1 MVRFLIKRPV
11 AVCMVA
17 VACIV
22 LGAISY
28 STLPVSLL
36 PDIAI
41 PQITVQVTGNN
52 ISARELEN
60 TVVAPLRRRL
70 QQVSRLEDITSET
83 RNGTGIIRLS
93 FAYGVDTDLAS
104 IEVNEKID
112 AAMGSLPREIS
123 RPKVIKASATDIPVF
138 YLHLTEKEHGDNFQQ
153 MCVLARQVIQRRIE
167 QLPQVAIADVTGIPE
182 QQLLL
187 SPIDDK
193 MVLWNLSINDLEQ
206 ALHTANVNPG
216 SLTIR
221 NGYNIYTI
229 NMGTPLRTPEEIG
242 AIYLKKGD
250 RLLQLR
256 DVCDISITS
265 APEEGMSTYR
275 GKRAVTFA
283 IIKQTDENMDDLKK
297 ELYTSI
303 RHFEEQYPQIQF
315 TVSRNQTELLDYT
328 ISNLQ
333 ENLILGF
340 LLIFVVV
347 FLFMR
352 NVRSPLIIG
361 ISMISAVIITFI
373 FFVLCK
379 VSLNIISLSGLI
391 MAVGMMIDNSI
402 IVTENITQY
411 REQGYTLAD
420 ACVKGTHEM
429 ITPMLSSTLTT
440 IAVFIPLIFISGIA
454 GALFFDEAFSVSVG
468 LLTSYLVSILLLP
481 TIYYQIERF
490 RPRGTKL
497 KNSETHKL
505 KNLKTQ
511 KLKKYSL
518 TSLYDRGVDWT
529 FRHKAFCITGL
540 AVSIVLC
547 ILGFQWIDKERMPAI
562 DRHELIARIAW
573 NEPIHTDENLRR
585 IDCLQQSL
593 DTMAVEYSAYIGQQD
608 YLIDKSEP
616 LEQTEAEIYI
626 DAGTPERLAAI
637 ESHIKEYMALQYP
650 EAELTISPEETIFER
665 LFTTADPPVK
675 AHLYAVDKRVSD
687 DILAIR
693 AMEQTVMHTTGI
705 PTTPTP
711 AQLQTTLLV
720 HRDRLL
726 LYDVSYTELQRTLH
740 TAFRSN
746 HVSTL
751 RSFQEYLPIVIGQ
764 ESKEVDKLLQELAV
778 ASQATDDAGN
788 RLMIPLS
795 ALATSVQTET
805 PVSIVAGKDGE
816 YIPLIYTTAPYPEQ
830 LVSDVRYAVDT
841 DKRWRVGFSGT
852 YFSNA
857 EMMRELLVV
866 LAVSIL
872 LMYFILCAQF
882 ESFTLP
888 LIVLLEIP
896 IDTAFALLL
905 LMACGHTLNL
915 MSAIGIITTC
925 GVIIN
930 DSILKLDAIGELRRA
945 GMPMMEAVHTA
956 GRRRLRPI
964 IMTSLTTIL
973 AMAPLL
979 FAHDMGSE
987 LQKPL
992 AIAMIGTMGIGTLV
1006 SLFFIP
1012 LIYVMVSKKDQQPL

>member
-1 MVRFLIKRPV
+1 MVKFLIKRPV

-17 VACIV
+17 VACLV
-22 LGAISY
+22 LGVLSY
-28 STLPVSLL
+28 TSLPISLL

-52 ISARELEN
+52 TSARELEN

-83 RNGTGIIRLS
+83 RNGMGVIRLS

-112 AAMGSLPREIS
+112 ATMGSLPRDIS

-138 YLHLTEKEHGDNFQQ
+138 YLHLTEKEYSDNFQQ
-153 MCVLARQVIQRRIE
+153 LCILARQVIQRRIE

-187 SPIDDK
+187 SPIDKK
-193 MVLWNLSINDLEQ
+193 MALWGLSINDLEQ
-206 ALHTANVNPG
+206 ALDAANVNPS

-229 NMGTPLRTPEEIG
+229 NMGTALRTPEEIG
-242 AIYLKKGD
+242 AIYLKKDD

-256 DVCDISITS
+256 DVCDVSITS

-283 IIKQTDENMDDLKK
+283 IIKQTDENMDALKE
-297 ELYTSI
+297 ELYASI
-303 RHFEEQYPQIQF
+303 RYFEQQYPQIEF
-315 TVSRNQTELLDYT
+315 NISRNQTELLDYT

-373 FFVLCK
+373 FFAVCK

-411 REQGYTLAD
+411 REQGHTLVD
-420 ACVKGTHEM
+420 ACIKGTHEM

-454 GALFFDEAFSVSVG
+454 GALFFDEAFSVSAG
-468 LLTSYLVSILLLP
+468 LMVSYMVSILLLP
-481 TIYYQIERF
+481 VIYYLIERF
-490 RPRGTKL
+490 RPQEVHLITTEGQPSSR
-497 KNSETHKL
+497 
-505 KNLKTQ
+505 
-511 KLKKYSL
+511 YSL
-518 TSLYDRGVDWT
+518 IALYDRGVDWT
-529 FRHKAFCITGL
+529 FRHKTLCLAGL
-540 AVSIVLC
+540 AISIVLC
-547 ILGFQWIDKERMPAI
+547 VLGFRLIDKERMPAI

-585 IDCLQQSL
+585 IDCLQQAL
-593 DTMAVEYSAYIGQQD
+593 DTMVVEYSAYIGQQD

-626 DAGTPERLAAI
+626 DAGTPDRLVAVEQQI
-637 ESHIKEYMALQYP
+637 TEYMNLWYP
-650 EAELTISPEETIFER
+650 KAKLTLSPEETIFER
-665 LFTTADPPVK
+665 LFTTAEPPIK
-675 AHLYAVDKRVSD
+675 AHLYAVDKSLSD
-687 DILAIR
+687 DVLAIR
-693 AMEQTVMHTTGI
+693 TMEQAVAHTTGI

-711 AQLQTTLLV
+711 AQQQTTLLV

-726 LYDVSYTELQRTLH
+726 LYNVSYAELQRTLH

-746 HVSTL
+746 HANTL
-751 RSFQEYLPIVIGQ
+751 RSFQEYLPIVIGR
-764 ESKEVDKLLQELAV
+764 ETKDVDRLLQELAV
-778 ASQATDDAGN
+778 ESQSVDDNGN
-788 RLMIPLS
+788 HPMIPLS

-816 YIPLIYTTAPYPEQ
+816 YIPLVYTTAPYPEQ
-830 LVSDVRYAVDT
+830 LVSDVRRAVDT

-872 LMYFILCAQF
+872 LMYFILSAQF

-905 LMACGHTLNL
+905 LMVCGHTLNL

-1012 LIYVMVSKKDQQPL
+1012 LVYVMVSKKDN

>member
-1 MVRFLIKRPV
+1 MVKFLIKRPV
-11 AVCMVA
+11 AVYMVA
-17 VACIV
+17 VACLV
-22 LGAISY
+22 LGVLSY
-28 STLPVSLL
+28 TSLPISLL

-52 ISARELEN
+52 TSARELEN

-83 RNGTGIIRLS
+83 RNGMGVIRLS

-112 AAMGSLPREIS
+112 ATMGSLPRDIS
-123 RPKVIKASATDIPVF
+123 RPKVIKANATDIPVF
-138 YLHLTEKEHGDNFQQ
+138 YLHLTEKEYSDNFQQ
-153 MCVLARQVIQRRIE
+153 LCILARQVIQRRIE

-187 SPIDDK
+187 SPIDKK
-193 MVLWNLSINDLEQ
+193 MSLWGLSINDLEQ
-206 ALHTANVNPG
+206 ALDAANVNPS

-229 NMGTPLRTPEEIG
+229 NMGTALRTPEEIG

-250 RLLQLR
+250 RLLQFR
-256 DVCDISITS
+256 DVCDVSITS

-283 IIKQTDENMDDLKK
+283 IIKQTDENMDALKE
-297 ELYTSI
+297 ELYASI
-303 RHFEEQYPQIQF
+303 RYFEQQYPQIEF
-315 TVSRNQTELLDYT
+315 NISRNQTELLDYT

-373 FFVLCK
+373 FFAVCK

-411 REQGYTLAD
+411 REQGHTLVD

-454 GALFFDEAFSVSVG
+454 GALFFDEAFSVSAG
-468 LLTSYLVSILLLP
+468 LMVSYMVSILLLP
-481 TIYYQIERF
+481 VIYYLIERF
-490 RPRGTKL
+490 RPQEVHLITTEGQPSSR
-497 KNSETHKL
+497 
-505 KNLKTQ
+505 
-511 KLKKYSL
+511 YSL
-518 TSLYDRGVDWT
+518 IALYDRGVDWT
-529 FRHKAFCITGL
+529 FRHKTLCLAGL
-540 AVSIVLC
+540 AISIVLC
-547 ILGFQWIDKERMPAI
+547 VLGFRLIDKERMPAI

-585 IDCLQQSL
+585 IDCLQQAL
-593 DTMAVEYSAYIGQQD
+593 DTMVVEYSAYIGQQD

-626 DAGTPERLAAI
+626 DAGTPDRLVAVEQQI
-637 ESHIKEYMALQYP
+637 TEYMNLRYP
-650 EAELTISPEETIFER
+650 KAKLTLSPEETIFER
-665 LFTTADPPVK
+665 LFTTAEPPIK
-675 AHLYAVDKRVSD
+675 AHLYAVDKSLSD
-687 DILAIR
+687 DVLAIR
-693 AMEQTVMHTTGI
+693 TMEQAVAHTTGI

-711 AQLQTTLLV
+711 AQQQTTLLV

-726 LYDVSYTELQRTLH
+726 LYNVSYAELQRTLH

-746 HVSTL
+746 HANTL

-764 ESKEVDKLLQELAV
+764 ETKDVDRLLQELAV
-778 ASQATDDAGN
+778 ESQSVDDNGN
-788 RLMIPLS
+788 HPMIPLS

-816 YIPLIYTTAPYPEQ
+816 YIPLVYTTAPYPEQ
-830 LVSDVRYAVDT
+830 LVSDVRRAVDT

-872 LMYFILCAQF
+872 LMYFILSAQF

-945 GMPMMEAVHTA
+945 GMPMMEAVYTA

-1012 LIYVMVSKKDQQPL
+1012 LVYVMVSKKDN

>member
-1 MVRFLIKRPV
+1 MVKFLIKRPV

-17 VACIV
+17 VACLV
-22 LGAISY
+22 LGVLSY
-28 STLPVSLL
+28 TSLPISLL

-52 ISARELEN
+52 TSARELEN

-83 RNGTGIIRLS
+83 RNGMGVIRLS

-112 AAMGSLPREIS
+112 ATMGSLPRDIS

-138 YLHLTEKEHGDNFQQ
+138 YLHLTEKEYSDNFQQ
-153 MCVLARQVIQRRIE
+153 LCILARQVIQRRIE

-187 SPIDDK
+187 SPIDKK
-193 MVLWNLSINDLEQ
+193 MALWGLSINDLEQ
-206 ALHTANVNPG
+206 ALDAANVNPS

-229 NMGTPLRTPEEIG
+229 NMGTALRTPEEIG

-256 DVCDISITS
+256 DVCDVSITS

-283 IIKQTDENMDDLKK
+283 IIKQTDENMDALKE
-297 ELYTSI
+297 ELYASI
-303 RHFEEQYPQIQF
+303 RYFEQQYPQIEF
-315 TVSRNQTELLDYT
+315 NISRNQTELLDYT

-373 FFVLCK
+373 FFAVCK

-411 REQGYTLAD
+411 REQGHTLVD
-420 ACVKGTHEM
+420 ACIKGTHEM

-454 GALFFDEAFSVSVG
+454 GALFFDEAFSVSAG
-468 LLTSYLVSILLLP
+468 LMVSYMVSILLLP
-481 TIYYQIERF
+481 VIYYLIERF
-490 RPRGTKL
+490 RPQEVHLITTEGQPSSR
-497 KNSETHKL
+497 
-505 KNLKTQ
+505 
-511 KLKKYSL
+511 YSL
-518 TSLYDRGVDWT
+518 IALYDRGVDWT
-529 FRHKAFCITGL
+529 FRHKTLCLAGL
-540 AVSIVLC
+540 AISIVLC
-547 ILGFQWIDKERMPAI
+547 VLGFRLIDKERMPAI

-585 IDCLQQSL
+585 IDCLQQAL
-593 DTMAVEYSAYIGQQD
+593 DTMVVEYSAYIGQQD

-626 DAGTPERLAAI
+626 DAGTPDRLVAVEQQI
-637 ESHIKEYMALQYP
+637 TEYMNLWYP
-650 EAELTISPEETIFER
+650 KAKLTLSPEETIFER
-665 LFTTADPPVK
+665 LFTTAEPPIK
-675 AHLYAVDKRVSD
+675 AHLYAVDKSLSD
-687 DILAIR
+687 DVFAIR
-693 AMEQTVMHTTGI
+693 TMEQAVAHTTGI

-711 AQLQTTLLV
+711 AQQQTTLLV

-726 LYDVSYTELQRTLH
+726 LYNVSYAELQRTLH

-746 HVSTL
+746 HANTL
-751 RSFQEYLPIVIGQ
+751 RSFQEYLPIVIGR
-764 ESKEVDKLLQELAV
+764 ETKDVDRLLQELAV
-778 ASQATDDAGN
+778 ESQSVDDNGN
-788 RLMIPLS
+788 HPMIPLS

-816 YIPLIYTTAPYPEQ
+816 YIPLVYTTAPYPEQ
-830 LVSDVRYAVDT
+830 LVSDVRRAVDT

-872 LMYFILCAQF
+872 LMYFILSAQF

-1012 LIYVMVSKKDQQPL
+1012 LVYVMVSKKDN

>member
-1 MVRFLIKRPV
+1 MVKFLIKRPV

-17 VACIV
+17 VACLV
-22 LGAISY
+22 LGVLSY
-28 STLPVSLL
+28 TSLPISLL

-52 ISARELEN
+52 TSARELEN

-83 RNGTGIIRLS
+83 RNGMGVIRLS

-112 AAMGSLPREIS
+112 ATMGSLPRDIS

-138 YLHLTEKEHGDNFQQ
+138 YLHLTEKEYSDNFQQ
-153 MCVLARQVIQRRIE
+153 LCILARQVIQRRIE

-187 SPIDDK
+187 SPIDEK
-193 MVLWNLSINDLEQ
+193 MVLWGLSINDLEQ
-206 ALHTANVNPG
+206 ALDAANVNPS

-229 NMGTPLRTPEEIG
+229 NMGTALRTPEEIG

-256 DVCDISITS
+256 DVCDVSITS
-265 APEEGMSTYR
+265 VPEEGMSTYR

-283 IIKQTDENMDDLKK
+283 IIKQTDENMDALKE
-297 ELYTSI
+297 ELYASI
-303 RHFEEQYPQIQF
+303 RYFEQQYPQIEF
-315 TVSRNQTELLDYT
+315 NISRNQTELLDYT

-373 FFVLCK
+373 FFAVCK

-411 REQGYTLAD
+411 REQGHTLVD
-420 ACVKGTHEM
+420 ACIKGTHEM

-454 GALFFDEAFSVSVG
+454 GALFFDEAFSVSAG
-468 LLTSYLVSILLLP
+468 LMVSYMVSILLLP
-481 TIYYQIERF
+481 VIYYLIERF
-490 RPRGTKL
+490 RPQEVHLITTEGQPSSR
-497 KNSETHKL
+497 
-505 KNLKTQ
+505 
-511 KLKKYSL
+511 YSL
-518 TSLYDRGVDWT
+518 IALYDRGVDWT
-529 FRHKAFCITGL
+529 FRHKTLCLAGL
-540 AVSIVLC
+540 AISIVLC
-547 ILGFQWIDKERMPAI
+547 VLGFRLIDKERMPAI

-585 IDCLQQSL
+585 IDCLQQAL
-593 DTMAVEYSAYIGQQD
+593 DTMVVEYSAYIGQQD

-626 DAGTPERLAAI
+626 DAGTPDRLVAVEQQI
-637 ESHIKEYMALQYP
+637 TEYMNLRYP
-650 EAELTISPEETIFER
+650 KAKLTLSPEETIFER
-665 LFTTADPPVK
+665 LFTTAEPPIK
-675 AHLYAVDKRVSD
+675 AHLHAVDKSLSD
-687 DILAIR
+687 DVLAIR
-693 AMEQTVMHTTGI
+693 TMEQAVAHTTGI

-711 AQLQTTLLV
+711 AQQQTTLLV

-726 LYDVSYTELQRTLH
+726 LYNVSYAELQRTLH

-746 HVSTL
+746 HANTL
-751 RSFQEYLPIVIGQ
+751 RSFQEYLPIVIGR
-764 ESKEVDKLLQELAV
+764 ETKDVDRLLRELAV
-778 ASQATDDAGN
+778 ESQSVDDNGN
-788 RLMIPLS
+788 HPMIPLS

-816 YIPLIYTTAPYPEQ
+816 YIPLVYTTAPYPEQ
-830 LVSDVRYAVDT
+830 LVSDVRRAVDT

-872 LMYFILCAQF
+872 LMYFILSAQF

-1012 LIYVMVSKKDQQPL
+1012 LVYVMVSKKDN

>member
-1 MVRFLIKRPV
+1 MVKFLIKRPV

-17 VACIV
+17 VACLV
-22 LGAISY
+22 LGVLSY
-28 STLPVSLL
+28 TSLPISLL

-52 ISARELEN
+52 TSARELEN

-83 RNGTGIIRLS
+83 RNGMGIIRLS

-112 AAMGSLPREIS
+112 ATMGSLPRDIS

-138 YLHLTEKEHGDNFQQ
+138 YLHLTEKEYSDNFQQ
-153 MCVLARQVIQRRIE
+153 LCILARQVIQRRIE

-187 SPIDDK
+187 SPIDEK
-193 MVLWNLSINDLEQ
+193 MALWGLSINDLEQ
-206 ALHTANVNPG
+206 ALDAANVNPS

-229 NMGTPLRTPEEIG
+229 NMGTALRTPEEIG

-256 DVCDISITS
+256 DVCDVSITS

-283 IIKQTDENMDDLKK
+283 IIKQTDENMDALKE
-297 ELYTSI
+297 ELYASI
-303 RHFEEQYPQIQF
+303 RYFEQQYPQIVF
-315 TVSRNQTELLDYT
+315 NISRNQTELLDYT

-373 FFVLCK
+373 FFAVCK

-411 REQGYTLAD
+411 REQGHTLVD

-454 GALFFDEAFSVSVG
+454 GALFFDEAFSVSAG
-468 LLTSYLVSILLLP
+468 LMVSYMVSILLLP
-481 TIYYQIERF
+481 VIYYLIERF
-490 RPRGTKL
+490 RPQEVHLITTEEQPSSR
-497 KNSETHKL
+497 
-505 KNLKTQ
+505 
-511 KLKKYSL
+511 YSL
-518 TSLYDRGVDWT
+518 IALYDRGIDWS
-529 FRHKAFCITGL
+529 FRHKTLCLAGL
-540 AVSIVLC
+540 AISIVLC
-547 ILGFQWIDKERMPAI
+547 VLGFRLIDKERMPAI

-585 IDCLQQSL
+585 IDCLQQTL
-593 DTMAVEYSAYIGQQD
+593 DTMVVEYSAYIGQQD

-626 DAGTPERLAAI
+626 DAGTPDRLVAVEQQI
-637 ESHIKEYMALQYP
+637 TEYMNLRYP
-650 EAELTISPEETIFER
+650 KAKLTLSPEETIFER
-665 LFTTADPPVK
+665 LFTTAEPPIK
-675 AHLYAVDKRVSD
+675 AHLYAVDKSLSD
-687 DILAIR
+687 DVLAIR
-693 AMEQTVMHTTGI
+693 TMEQAVAHTTGTS
-705 PTTPTP
+705 TTPTP
-711 AQLQTTLLV
+711 AQQQTTLLV

-726 LYDVSYTELQRTLH
+726 LYNVSYAELQRTLH

-746 HVSTL
+746 HASTL
-751 RSFQEYLPIVIGQ
+751 RSFQEYLPIVIGR
-764 ESKEVDKLLQELAV
+764 ETKDVDRLLQELAV
-778 ASQATDDAGN
+778 ESQSVDDNGN
-788 RLMIPLS
+788 HPMIPLS

-816 YIPLIYTTAPYPEQ
+816 YIPLVYTTAPYPEQ
-830 LVSDVRYAVDT
+830 LVSDVRRAVDT

-872 LMYFILCAQF
+872 LMYFILSAQF

-1012 LIYVMVSKKDQQPL
+1012 LVYVMVSKKDN

>member
-1 MVRFLIKRPV
+1 MVKFLIKRPV

-17 VACIV
+17 VACLV
-22 LGAISY
+22 LGVLSY
-28 STLPVSLL
+28 TSLPISLL

-41 PQITVQVTGNN
+41 PQITVQVIGNN
-52 ISARELEN
+52 TSARELEN

-83 RNGTGIIRLS
+83 RNGMGVIRLS

-112 AAMGSLPREIS
+112 ATMGSLPRDIS

-138 YLHLTEKEHGDNFQQ
+138 YLHLTEKEYSDNFQQ
-153 MCVLARQVIQRRIE
+153 LCILARQVIQRRIE

-187 SPIDDK
+187 SPIDKK
-193 MVLWNLSINDLEQ
+193 MALWGLSINDLEQ
-206 ALHTANVNPG
+206 ALDAANVNPS

-229 NMGTPLRTPEEIG
+229 NMGTALRTPEEIG

-256 DVCDISITS
+256 DVCDVSITS

-283 IIKQTDENMDDLKK
+283 IIKQTDENMDALKE
-297 ELYTSI
+297 ELYASI
-303 RHFEEQYPQIQF
+303 RYFEQQYPQIEF
-315 TVSRNQTELLDYT
+315 NISRNQTELLDYT

-373 FFVLCK
+373 FFAVCK

-411 REQGYTLAD
+411 REQGHTLVD
-420 ACVKGTHEM
+420 ACIKGTHEM

-454 GALFFDEAFSVSVG
+454 GALFFDEAFSVSAG
-468 LLTSYLVSILLLP
+468 LMVSYMVSILLLP
-481 TIYYQIERF
+481 VIYYLIERF
-490 RPRGTKL
+490 RPQEVHLITTEGQPSSR
-497 KNSETHKL
+497 
-505 KNLKTQ
+505 
-511 KLKKYSL
+511 YSL
-518 TSLYDRGVDWT
+518 IALYDRGVDWT
-529 FRHKAFCITGL
+529 FRHKTLCLAGL
-540 AVSIVLC
+540 AISIVLC
-547 ILGFQWIDKERMPAI
+547 VLGFRLIDKERMPAI

-585 IDCLQQSL
+585 IDCLQQAL
-593 DTMAVEYSAYIGQQD
+593 DTMVVEYSAYIGQQD

-626 DAGTPERLAAI
+626 DAGTPDRLVAVEQQI
-637 ESHIKEYMALQYP
+637 TEYMNLRYP
-650 EAELTISPEETIFER
+650 KAKLTLSPEETIFER
-665 LFTTADPPVK
+665 LFTTAEPPIK
-675 AHLYAVDKRVSD
+675 AHLYAVDKSLSD
-687 DILAIR
+687 DVFAIR
-693 AMEQTVMHTTGI
+693 TMEQAVAHTTGI

-711 AQLQTTLLV
+711 AQQQTTLLV

-726 LYDVSYTELQRTLH
+726 LYNVSYAELQRTLH

-746 HVSTL
+746 HANTL
-751 RSFQEYLPIVIGQ
+751 RSFQEYLPIVIGR
-764 ESKEVDKLLQELAV
+764 ETKDVDRLLQELAV
-778 ASQATDDAGN
+778 ESQSVDDNGN
-788 RLMIPLS
+788 HPMILLS

-816 YIPLIYTTAPYPEQ
+816 YIPLVYTTAPYPEQ
-830 LVSDVRYAVDT
+830 LVSDVRRAVDT

-872 LMYFILCAQF
+872 LMYFILSAQF

-1012 LIYVMVSKKDQQPL
+1012 LVYVMVSKKDN

>member
-1 MVRFLIKRPV
+1 MVKFLIKRPV

-17 VACIV
+17 VACLV
-22 LGAISY
+22 LGVLSY
-28 STLPVSLL
+28 TSLPISLL

-52 ISARELEN
+52 TSARELEN

-83 RNGTGIIRLS
+83 RNGMGVIRLS

-112 AAMGSLPREIS
+112 ATMGSLPRDIS

-138 YLHLTEKEHGDNFQQ
+138 YLHLTEKEYSDNFQQ
-153 MCVLARQVIQRRIE
+153 LCILARQVIQRRIE

-187 SPIDDK
+187 SPIDEK
-193 MVLWNLSINDLEQ
+193 MTLWGLSINDLEQ
-206 ALHTANVNPG
+206 ALDAANVNPS

-229 NMGTPLRTPEEIG
+229 NMGTALHTPEEIG

-256 DVCDISITS
+256 DVCDVSITS

-283 IIKQTDENMDDLKK
+283 IIKQTDENMDALKE
-297 ELYTSI
+297 ELYASI
-303 RHFEEQYPQIQF
+303 RYFEQQYPQIVF
-315 TVSRNQTELLDYT
+315 NISRNQTELLDYT

-454 GALFFDEAFSVSVG
+454 GALFFDEAFSVSAG
-468 LLTSYLVSILLLP
+468 LMVSYMVSILLLP
-481 TIYYQIERF
+481 VIYYLIERF
-490 RPRGTKL
+490 RPQEVHLITTEEQPSSR
-497 KNSETHKL
+497 
-505 KNLKTQ
+505 
-511 KLKKYSL
+511 YSL
-518 TSLYDRGVDWT
+518 IALYDRGIDWT
-529 FRHKAFCITGL
+529 FRNKTLCLAGL
-540 AVSIVLC
+540 AISIVLC
-547 ILGFQWIDKERMPAI
+547 VLGFRLIDKERMPAI

-585 IDCLQQSL
+585 IDCLQQAL
-593 DTMAVEYSAYIGQQD
+593 DTMVVEYSAYIGQQD

-626 DAGTPERLAAI
+626 DAGTPDRLVAVEQQI
-637 ESHIKEYMALQYP
+637 TEYMNLRYP
-650 EAELTISPEETIFER
+650 KAKLTLSPEETIFER
-665 LFTTADPPVK
+665 LFTTAEPPIK
-675 AHLYAVDKRVSD
+675 AHLYAVDKSLSD
-687 DILAIR
+687 DVLAIR
-693 AMEQTVMHTTGI
+693 TMAQAVAHTTGT

-711 AQLQTTLLV
+711 AQQQTTLLV

-726 LYDVSYTELQRTLH
+726 LYNVSYAELQRTLH

-746 HVSTL
+746 HANTL
-751 RSFQEYLPIVIGQ
+751 RSFQEYLPIVIGR
-764 ESKEVDKLLQELAV
+764 EANDVDRLLQELAV
-778 ASQATDDAGN
+778 ESQSVDDNGN
-788 RLMIPLS
+788 HPMIPLS

-805 PVSIVAGKDGE
+805 PISIVAGKDGE
-816 YIPLIYTTAPYPEQ
+816 YIPLVYTTAPYPEQ
-830 LVSDVRYAVDT
+830 LVSDVRRAVDT

-872 LMYFILCAQF
+872 LMYFILSAQF

-1012 LIYVMVSKKDQQPL
+1012 LVYVMVSKKDN

>member
-1 MVRFLIKRPV
+1 MVKFLIKRPV

-52 ISARELEN
+52 VSARELEN
-60 TVVAPLRRRL
+60 TVVAPLRRQL
-70 QQVSRLEDITSET
+70 QQVSHLEDITSET

-93 FAYGVDTDLAS
+93 LAYGVDTDLAS

-153 MCVLARQVIQRRIE
+153 LCVLARQVIQRRIE

-187 SPIDDK
+187 SPIDEA

-206 ALHTANVNPG
+206 ALTTANVSPG

-221 NGYNIYTI
+221 NGYNIYSI
-229 NMGTPLRTPEEIG
+229 NIGTPLRTPEDIG
-242 AIYLKKGD
+242 AIYVKKGD

-256 DVCDISITS
+256 DVCDIRITP

-283 IIKQTDENMDDLKK
+283 IIKQTDENMDDLKE

-361 ISMISAVIITFI
+361 ISMIAAVIITFI
-373 FFVLCK
+373 FFALCK

-420 ACVKGTHEM
+420 ACIKGTHEM

-440 IAVFIPLIFISGIA
+440 IAVFIPLIFISGIG

-468 LLTSYLVSILLLP
+468 LLVSYLVSILLLP
-481 TIYYQIERF
+481 TIYYQIERY
-490 RPRGTKL
+490 RPSGTKL
-497 KNSETHKL
+497 KNSG
-505 KNLKTQ
+505 TQ

-529 FRHKAFCITGL
+529 FRHKAFCIAGL
-540 AVSIVLC
+540 VVSIILC

-585 IDCLQQSL
+585 IDRLQQFL

-608 YLIDKSEP
+608 YLIDKNEP

-626 DAGTPERLAAI
+626 DAGTSERLATI
-637 ESHIKEYMALQYP
+637 ERHIKEYMALQYP
-650 EAELTISPEETIFER
+650 ETELTISPEETIFER

-675 AHLYAVDKRVSD
+675 AHLYAVDKHVSD
-687 DILAIR
+687 DVLAIR
-693 AMEQTVMHTTGI
+693 TMEQTVKHSTGI

-711 AQLQTTLLV
+711 AQRQTTLLV

-740 TAFRSN
+740 TAFRSY
-746 HVSTL
+746 HASTL

-764 ESKEVDKLLQELAV
+764 ESKEVDQLLQELAV

-788 RLMIPLS
+788 HLMIPLS
-795 ALATSVQTET
+795 TLTTSVQTET

-830 LVSDVRYAVDT
+830 LVRDVRRAVDT

-857 EMMRELLVV
+857 EMMHELLVV
-866 LAVSIL
+866 LAISIL

-1012 LIYVMVSKKDQQPL
+1012 LIYVMVSKKDQ

>member
-1 MVRFLIKRPV
+1 MVKFLIKRPV

-17 VACIV
+17 VACLV
-22 LGAISY
+22 LGVLSY
-28 STLPVSLL
+28 TSLPISLL

-41 PQITVQVTGNN
+41 PQITVQVTSNN
-52 ISARELEN
+52 TSARELEN

-83 RNGTGIIRLS
+83 RNGMGVIRLS

-112 AAMGSLPREIS
+112 ATMGSLPRDIS

-138 YLHLTEKEHGDNFQQ
+138 YLHLTEKEYSDNFQQ
-153 MCVLARQVIQRRIE
+153 LCILARQVIQRRIE

-187 SPIDDK
+187 SPIDKK
-193 MVLWNLSINDLEQ
+193 MALWGLSINDLEQ
-206 ALHTANVNPG
+206 ALDAANVNPS

-229 NMGTPLRTPEEIG
+229 NMGTALRTPEEIG

-256 DVCDISITS
+256 DVCDVSITS

-283 IIKQTDENMDDLKK
+283 IIKQTDENMDALKE
-297 ELYTSI
+297 ELYASI
-303 RHFEEQYPQIQF
+303 RYFEQQYPQIEF
-315 TVSRNQTELLDYT
+315 NISRNQTELLDYT

-373 FFVLCK
+373 FFAVCK

-411 REQGYTLAD
+411 REQGHTLVD
-420 ACVKGTHEM
+420 ACIKGTHEM

-454 GALFFDEAFSVSVG
+454 GALFFDEAFSVSAG
-468 LLTSYLVSILLLP
+468 LMVSYMVSILLLP
-481 TIYYQIERF
+481 VIYYLIERF
-490 RPRGTKL
+490 RPQEVHLITTEGQPSSR
-497 KNSETHKL
+497 
-505 KNLKTQ
+505 
-511 KLKKYSL
+511 YSL
-518 TSLYDRGVDWT
+518 IALYDRGVDWT
-529 FRHKAFCITGL
+529 FRHKTLCLAGL
-540 AVSIVLC
+540 AISIVLC
-547 ILGFQWIDKERMPAI
+547 VLGFRLIDKERMPAI

-585 IDCLQQSL
+585 IDCLQQAL
-593 DTMAVEYSAYIGQQD
+593 DTMVVEYSAYIGQQD

-626 DAGTPERLAAI
+626 DAGTPDRLVAVEQQI
-637 ESHIKEYMALQYP
+637 TEYMNLWYP
-650 EAELTISPEETIFER
+650 KAKLTLSPEETIFER
-665 LFTTADPPVK
+665 LFTTAEPPIK
-675 AHLYAVDKRVSD
+675 AHLYAVDKSLSD
-687 DILAIR
+687 DVLAIR
-693 AMEQTVMHTTGI
+693 TMEQAVAHTTGI

-711 AQLQTTLLV
+711 AQQQTTLLV

-726 LYDVSYTELQRTLH
+726 LYNVSYAELQRTLH

-746 HVSTL
+746 HANTL
-751 RSFQEYLPIVIGQ
+751 RSFQEYLPIVIGR
-764 ESKEVDKLLQELAV
+764 ETKDVDRLLQELAV
-778 ASQATDDAGN
+778 ESQSVDDNGN
-788 RLMIPLS
+788 HPMILLS

-816 YIPLIYTTAPYPEQ
+816 YIPLVYTTAPYPEQ
-830 LVSDVRYAVDT
+830 LVSDVRRAVDT

-872 LMYFILCAQF
+872 LMYFILSAQF

-1012 LIYVMVSKKDQQPL
+1012 LVYVMVSKKDN

>member
-1 MVRFLIKRPV
+1 MVKFLIKRPV

-17 VACIV
+17 VACLV
-22 LGAISY
+22 LGVLSY
-28 STLPVSLL
+28 TSLPISLL

-52 ISARELEN
+52 TSARELEN

-83 RNGTGIIRLS
+83 RNGMGVIRLS

-112 AAMGSLPREIS
+112 ATMGSLPRDIS

-138 YLHLTEKEHGDNFQQ
+138 YLHLTEKEYSDNFQQ
-153 MCVLARQVIQRRIE
+153 LCILARQVIQRRIE

-187 SPIDDK
+187 SPIDKK
-193 MVLWNLSINDLEQ
+193 MALWGLSINDLEQ
-206 ALHTANVNPG
+206 ALDAANVNPS

-229 NMGTPLRTPEEIG
+229 NMGTALRTPEEIG

-256 DVCDISITS
+256 DVCDVSITS

-283 IIKQTDENMDDLKK
+283 IIKQTDENMDALKE
-297 ELYTSI
+297 ELYASI
-303 RHFEEQYPQIQF
+303 RYFEQQYPQIEF
-315 TVSRNQTELLDYT
+315 NISRNQTELLDYT

-373 FFVLCK
+373 FFAVCK

-411 REQGYTLAD
+411 REQGHTLVD
-420 ACVKGTHEM
+420 ACIKGTHEM

-454 GALFFDEAFSVSVG
+454 GALFFDEAFSVSAG
-468 LLTSYLVSILLLP
+468 LMVSYMVSILLLP
-481 TIYYQIERF
+481 VIYYLIERF
-490 RPRGTKL
+490 RPQEVHLITTEGQPSSR
-497 KNSETHKL
+497 
-505 KNLKTQ
+505 
-511 KLKKYSL
+511 YSL
-518 TSLYDRGVDWT
+518 IALYDRGVDWT
-529 FRHKAFCITGL
+529 FRHKTLCLAGL
-540 AVSIVLC
+540 AISIVLC
-547 ILGFQWIDKERMPAI
+547 VLGFRLIDKERMPAI

-585 IDCLQQSL
+585 IDCLQQAL
-593 DTMAVEYSAYIGQQD
+593 DTMVVEYSAYIGQQD

-626 DAGTPERLAAI
+626 DAGTPDRLVAVEQQI
-637 ESHIKEYMALQYP
+637 TEYMNLWYP
-650 EAELTISPEETIFER
+650 KAKLTLSPEETIFER
-665 LFTTADPPVK
+665 LFTTAEPPIK
-675 AHLYAVDKRVSD
+675 AHLYAVDKSLSD
-687 DILAIR
+687 DVFAIR
-693 AMEQTVMHTTGI
+693 TMEQAVAHTTGI

-711 AQLQTTLLV
+711 AQQQTTLLV

-726 LYDVSYTELQRTLH
+726 LYNVSYAELQRTLH

-746 HVSTL
+746 HANTL
-751 RSFQEYLPIVIGQ
+751 RSFQEYLPIVIGR
-764 ESKEVDKLLQELAV
+764 EANDVDRLLQELAV
-778 ASQATDDAGN
+778 ESQSVDDNGN
-788 RLMIPLS
+788 HPMIPLS

-816 YIPLIYTTAPYPEQ
+816 YIPLVYTTAPYPEQ
-830 LVSDVRYAVDT
+830 LVSDVRRAVDT

-872 LMYFILCAQF
+872 LMYFILSAQF

-1012 LIYVMVSKKDQQPL
+1012 LVYVMVSKKDN

>member
-1 MVRFLIKRPV
+1 MVKFLIKRPV

-17 VACIV
+17 VACLV
-22 LGAISY
+22 LGVLSY
-28 STLPVSLL
+28 TSLPISLL

-52 ISARELEN
+52 TSARELEN

-83 RNGTGIIRLS
+83 RNGMGVIRLS

-112 AAMGSLPREIS
+112 ATMGSLPRDIS

-138 YLHLTEKEHGDNFQQ
+138 YLHLTEKEYSDNFQQ
-153 MCVLARQVIQRRIE
+153 LCILARQVIQRRIE

-187 SPIDDK
+187 SPIDKK
-193 MVLWNLSINDLEQ
+193 MALWGLSINDLEQ
-206 ALHTANVNPG
+206 ALDAANVNPS

-229 NMGTPLRTPEEIG
+229 NMGTALRTPEEIG

-256 DVCDISITS
+256 DVCDVSITS

-283 IIKQTDENMDDLKK
+283 IIKQTDENMDALKE
-297 ELYTSI
+297 ELYASI
-303 RHFEEQYPQIQF
+303 RYFEQQYPQIEF
-315 TVSRNQTELLDYT
+315 NISRNQTELLDYT

-373 FFVLCK
+373 FFAVCK

-411 REQGYTLAD
+411 REQGHTLVD
-420 ACVKGTHEM
+420 ACIKGTHEM

-454 GALFFDEAFSVSVG
+454 GALFFDEAFSVSAG
-468 LLTSYLVSILLLP
+468 LMVSYMVSILLLP
-481 TIYYQIERF
+481 VIYYLIERF
-490 RPRGTKL
+490 RPQEVHLITTEGQPSSR
-497 KNSETHKL
+497 
-505 KNLKTQ
+505 
-511 KLKKYSL
+511 YSL
-518 TSLYDRGVDWT
+518 IALYDRGVDWT
-529 FRHKAFCITGL
+529 FRHKTLCLAGL
-540 AVSIVLC
+540 AISIVLC
-547 ILGFQWIDKERMPAI
+547 VLGFRLIDKERMPVI

-585 IDCLQQSL
+585 IDCLQQAL
-593 DTMAVEYSAYIGQQD
+593 DTMVVEYSAYIGQQD

-626 DAGTPERLAAI
+626 DAGTPDRLVAVEQQI
-637 ESHIKEYMALQYP
+637 TEYMNLWYP
-650 EAELTISPEETIFER
+650 KAKLTLSPEETIFER
-665 LFTTADPPVK
+665 LFTTAEPPIK
-675 AHLYAVDKRVSD
+675 AHLYAVDKSLSD
-687 DILAIR
+687 DVLAIR
-693 AMEQTVMHTTGI
+693 TMEQAVAHTTGT

-711 AQLQTTLLV
+711 AQQQTTLLV

-726 LYDVSYTELQRTLH
+726 LYNVSYAELQRTLH

-746 HVSTL
+746 HANTL
-751 RSFQEYLPIVIGQ
+751 RSFQEYLPIVIGR
-764 ESKEVDKLLQELAV
+764 EDKDVDRLLQELAV
-778 ASQATDDAGN
+778 ESQSVDDNGN
-788 RLMIPLS
+788 HPMILLS

-816 YIPLIYTTAPYPEQ
+816 YIPLVYTTAAYPEQ
-830 LVSDVRYAVDT
+830 LVSDVRRAVDT

-872 LMYFILCAQF
+872 LMYFILSAQF

-1012 LIYVMVSKKDQQPL
+1012 LVYVMVSKKDN

>member
-1 MVRFLIKRPV
+1 MVKFLIKRPV

-52 ISARELEN
+52 VSVRELEN
-60 TVVAPLRRRL
+60 TVVAPLRRQL
-70 QQVSRLEDITSET
+70 QQVSHLEEITSET

-93 FAYGVDTDLAS
+93 FAYGVNTDLAS

-112 AAMGSLPREIS
+112 ATMGSLPREIN

-138 YLHLTEKEHGDNFQQ
+138 YLHLTEKVHGDNFQQ
-153 MCVLARQVIQRRIE
+153 LCILARQVIQRRIE

-187 SPIDDK
+187 APIDDK

-206 ALHTANVNPG
+206 ALATANVNPG

-221 NGYNIYTI
+221 DGYNIYSI
-229 NMGTPLRTPEEIG
+229 NMGTPLRTPEDIG

-256 DVCDISITS
+256 DVCDIRITP

-283 IIKQTDENMDDLKK
+283 IIKQTDENMDDLKE

-315 TVSRNQTELLDYT
+315 AISRNQTELLDYT

-361 ISMISAVIITFI
+361 ISMIAAVIITFI
-373 FFVLCK
+373 FFALCK

-420 ACVKGTHEM
+420 ACIKGTHEM

-440 IAVFIPLIFISGIA
+440 IAVFLPLIFISGIG

-490 RPRGTKL
+490 RPSGTKL

-518 TSLYDRGVDWT
+518 TSLYDHGVDWT

-547 ILGFQWIDKERMPAI
+547 ILGFRWIDKERMPAI

-573 NEPIHTDENLRR
+573 NEPIHTDENLQR
-585 IDCLQQSL
+585 IDRLQQFL

-626 DAGTPERLAAI
+626 DAGTPDRLATI
-637 ESHIKEYMALQYP
+637 ERHIKEYMALQYP

-693 AMEQTVMHTTGI
+693 TMEQTVKHTTGI

-711 AQLQTTLLV
+711 SQRQTTLLV

-746 HVSTL
+746 HASTL

-764 ESKEVDKLLQELAV
+764 ESKEVDLLLQELTV
-778 ASQATDDAGN
+778 TSQATDDAGN
-788 RLMIPLS
+788 HLMIPLS

-830 LVSDVRYAVDT
+830 LVSDVRRAVDT

-979 FAHDMGSE
+979 FSHDMGSE

-1012 LIYVMVSKKDQQPL
+1012 LIYTMVSKKDQ

>member
-1 MVRFLIKRPV
+1 MVKFLIKRPV

-17 VACIV
+17 VACLV
-22 LGAISY
+22 LGVLSY
-28 STLPVSLL
+28 TSLPISLL

-52 ISARELEN
+52 TSARELEN

-83 RNGTGIIRLS
+83 RNGMGIIRLS

-112 AAMGSLPREIS
+112 ATMGSLPRDIS

-138 YLHLTEKEHGDNFQQ
+138 YLHLTEKEYSDNFQQ
-153 MCVLARQVIQRRIE
+153 LCILARQVIQRRIE

-187 SPIDDK
+187 SPIDEK
-193 MVLWNLSINDLEQ
+193 MALWGLSINDLEQ
-206 ALHTANVNPG
+206 ALDAANVNPS

-229 NMGTPLRTPEEIG
+229 NMGTALRTPQEIG

-256 DVCDISITS
+256 DVCDVSITS

-283 IIKQTDENMDDLKK
+283 IIKQTDENMDALKE
-297 ELYTSI
+297 ELYASI
-303 RHFEEQYPQIQF
+303 RYFEQQYPQIVF
-315 TVSRNQTELLDYT
+315 NISRNQTELLDYT

-373 FFVLCK
+373 FFAVCK

-411 REQGYTLAD
+411 REQGHTLVD

-454 GALFFDEAFSVSVG
+454 GALFFDEAFSVSAG
-468 LLTSYLVSILLLP
+468 LMVSYMVSILLLP
-481 TIYYQIERF
+481 VIYYLIERF
-490 RPRGTKL
+490 RPQEVHLITTEEQPSSR
-497 KNSETHKL
+497 
-505 KNLKTQ
+505 
-511 KLKKYSL
+511 YSL
-518 TSLYDRGVDWT
+518 IALYDRGIDRT
-529 FRHKAFCITGL
+529 FRHKTLCLAGL
-540 AVSIVLC
+540 AISIVLC
-547 ILGFQWIDKERMPAI
+547 VLGFRLIDKERMPAI

-585 IDCLQQSL
+585 IDCLQQTL
-593 DTMAVEYSAYIGQQD
+593 DTMVVEYSAYIGQQD

-626 DAGTPERLAAI
+626 DAGTPDRLVAVEQQI
-637 ESHIKEYMALQYP
+637 TEYMNLRYP
-650 EAELTISPEETIFER
+650 KAKLTLSPEETIFER
-665 LFTTADPPVK
+665 LFTTAEPPIK
-675 AHLYAVDKRVSD
+675 AHLYAVDKSLSD
-687 DILAIR
+687 DVLAIR
-693 AMEQTVMHTTGI
+693 TMEQAVAHTTGTS
-705 PTTPTP
+705 TTPTP
-711 AQLQTTLLV
+711 AQQQTTLLV

-726 LYDVSYTELQRTLH
+726 LYNVSYAELQRTLH

-746 HVSTL
+746 HANTL
-751 RSFQEYLPIVIGQ
+751 RSFQEYLPIVIGR
-764 ESKEVDKLLQELAV
+764 ETKDVDRLLQELAV
-778 ASQATDDAGN
+778 ESQSVDDNGN
-788 RLMIPLS
+788 HPMIPLS

-816 YIPLIYTTAPYPEQ
+816 YIPLVYTTAPYPEQ
-830 LVSDVRYAVDT
+830 LVSDVRRAVDT

-872 LMYFILCAQF
+872 LMYFILSAQF

-1012 LIYVMVSKKDQQPL
+1012 LVYVMVSKKDN

>member
-1 MVRFLIKRPV
+1 MVKFLIKRPV

-52 ISARELEN
+52 VSARELEN
-60 TVVAPLRRRL
+60 TVVAPLRRQL
-70 QQVSRLEDITSET
+70 QQVSHLEDITSET

-93 FAYGVDTDLAS
+93 LAYGVDTDLAS

-153 MCVLARQVIQRRIE
+153 LCILARQVIQRRIE

-187 SPIDDK
+187 SPIDEA

-206 ALHTANVNPG
+206 ALTTANVNPG

-221 NGYNIYTI
+221 NGYNIYSI
-229 NMGTPLRTPEEIG
+229 NIGTPLRTPEDIG
-242 AIYLKKGD
+242 AIYVKKGD

-256 DVCDISITS
+256 DVCDIRITP

-283 IIKQTDENMDDLKK
+283 IIKQTDENMDDLKE

-361 ISMISAVIITFI
+361 ISMIAAVIITFI
-373 FFVLCK
+373 FFALCK

-420 ACVKGTHEM
+420 ACIKGTHEM

-440 IAVFIPLIFISGIA
+440 IAVFIPLIFISGIG

-468 LLTSYLVSILLLP
+468 LLVSYLVSILLLP
-481 TIYYQIERF
+481 TIYYQIERY
-490 RPRGTKL
+490 RPSGTKL
-497 KNSETHKL
+497 KNSG
-505 KNLKTQ
+505 TQ

-529 FRHKAFCITGL
+529 FRHKAFCIAGL
-540 AVSIVLC
+540 VVSIILC

-585 IDCLQQSL
+585 IDRLQQFL

-608 YLIDKSEP
+608 YLIDKNEP

-626 DAGTPERLAAI
+626 DAGTSERLATI
-637 ESHIKEYMALQYP
+637 ERHIKEYMTLQYP
-650 EAELTISPEETIFER
+650 EAKLTISPEETIFER

-675 AHLYAVDKRVSD
+675 AHLYAVDKHVSD
-687 DILAIR
+687 DVLAIR
-693 AMEQTVMHTTGI
+693 TMEQTVKHSTGI

-711 AQLQTTLLV
+711 AQRQTTLLV

-740 TAFRSN
+740 TAFRSY
-746 HVSTL
+746 HASTL

-764 ESKEVDKLLQELAV
+764 ESKEVDLLLQELAV

-788 RLMIPLS
+788 HLMIPLS

-830 LVSDVRYAVDT
+830 LVSDVRRAVDT

-1012 LIYVMVSKKDQQPL
+1012 LIYVMVSKKDQ

>member
-1 MVRFLIKRPV
+1 MVKFLIKRPV

-17 VACIV
+17 VACLV
-22 LGAISY
+22 LGVLSY
-28 STLPVSLL
+28 TSLPISLL

-41 PQITVQVTGNN
+41 PQITIQVTGNN
-52 ISARELEN
+52 TSARELEN

-83 RNGTGIIRLS
+83 RNGMGVIRLS

-112 AAMGSLPREIS
+112 ATMGSLPRDIS

-138 YLHLTEKEHGDNFQQ
+138 YLHLTEKEYSDNFQQ
-153 MCVLARQVIQRRIE
+153 LCILARQVIQRRIE

-187 SPIDDK
+187 SPIDKK
-193 MVLWNLSINDLEQ
+193 MALWGLSINDLEQ
-206 ALHTANVNPG
+206 ALDAANVNPS

-229 NMGTPLRTPEEIG
+229 NMGTALRTPEEIG

-256 DVCDISITS
+256 DVCDVSITS

-283 IIKQTDENMDDLKK
+283 IIKQTDENMDALKE
-297 ELYTSI
+297 ELYASI
-303 RHFEEQYPQIQF
+303 RYFEQQYPQIEF
-315 TVSRNQTELLDYT
+315 NISRNQTELLDYT

-373 FFVLCK
+373 FFAVCK

-411 REQGYTLAD
+411 REQGHTLVD
-420 ACVKGTHEM
+420 ACIKGTHEM

-454 GALFFDEAFSVSVG
+454 GALFFDEAFSVSAG
-468 LLTSYLVSILLLP
+468 LMVSYMVSILLLP
-481 TIYYQIERF
+481 VIYYLIERF
-490 RPRGTKL
+490 RPQEVHLITTEGQPSSR
-497 KNSETHKL
+497 
-505 KNLKTQ
+505 
-511 KLKKYSL
+511 YSL
-518 TSLYDRGVDWT
+518 IALYDRGVDWT
-529 FRHKAFCITGL
+529 FRHKTLCLAGL
-540 AVSIVLC
+540 AISIVLC
-547 ILGFQWIDKERMPAI
+547 VLGFRLIDKERMPAI

-585 IDCLQQSL
+585 IDCLQQAL
-593 DTMAVEYSAYIGQQD
+593 DTMVVEYSAYIGQQD

-626 DAGTPERLAAI
+626 DAGTPDRLVAVEQQI
-637 ESHIKEYMALQYP
+637 TEYMNLWYP
-650 EAELTISPEETIFER
+650 KAKLTLSPEETIFER
-665 LFTTADPPVK
+665 LFTTAEPPIK
-675 AHLYAVDKRVSD
+675 AHLYAVDKSLSD
-687 DILAIR
+687 DVFAIR
-693 AMEQTVMHTTGI
+693 TMEQAVAHTTGT

-711 AQLQTTLLV
+711 AQQQTTLLV

-726 LYDVSYTELQRTLH
+726 LYNVSYAELQRTLH

-746 HVSTL
+746 HANTL
-751 RSFQEYLPIVIGQ
+751 RSFQEYLPIVIGR
-764 ESKEVDKLLQELAV
+764 EAKDVDRLLQELAV
-778 ASQATDDAGN
+778 ESQSVDDNGN
-788 RLMIPLS
+788 HPMILLS

-816 YIPLIYTTAPYPEQ
+816 YIPLVYTTVPYPEQ
-830 LVSDVRYAVDT
+830 LVSDVRRAVDT

-872 LMYFILCAQF
+872 LMYFILSAQF

-905 LMACGHTLNL
+905 LMVCGHTLNL

-1012 LIYVMVSKKDQQPL
+1012 LVYVMVSKKDN

>member
-1 MVRFLIKRPV
+1 MVKFLIKRPV

-17 VACIV
+17 VACLV
-22 LGAISY
+22 LGVLSY
-28 STLPVSLL
+28 TSLPISLL

-52 ISARELEN
+52 TSARELEN

-83 RNGTGIIRLS
+83 RNGMGVIRLS

-112 AAMGSLPREIS
+112 ATMGSLPRDIS

-138 YLHLTEKEHGDNFQQ
+138 YLHLTEKEYSDNFQQ
-153 MCVLARQVIQRRIE
+153 LCILARQVIQRRIE

-187 SPIDDK
+187 SPIDKK
-193 MVLWNLSINDLEQ
+193 MALWGLSINDLEQ
-206 ALHTANVNPG
+206 ALDAANVNPS

-229 NMGTPLRTPEEIG
+229 NMGTALRTPEEIG

-250 RLLQLR
+250 CLLQLR
-256 DVCDISITS
+256 DVCDVSITS
-265 APEEGMSTYR
+265 VPEEGMSTYR

-283 IIKQTDENMDDLKK
+283 IIKQTDENMDALKE
-297 ELYTSI
+297 ELYASI
-303 RHFEEQYPQIQF
+303 RYFEQQYPQIEF
-315 TVSRNQTELLDYT
+315 NISRNQTELLDYT

-373 FFVLCK
+373 FFAVCK

-391 MAVGMMIDNSI
+391 MAVGMMIDNFI

-411 REQGYTLAD
+411 REQGHTLVD
-420 ACVKGTHEM
+420 ACIKGTHEM

-454 GALFFDEAFSVSVG
+454 GALFFDEAFSVSAG
-468 LLTSYLVSILLLP
+468 LMVSYMVSILLLP
-481 TIYYQIERF
+481 VIYYLIERF
-490 RPRGTKL
+490 RPQEVHLITTEGQPSSR
-497 KNSETHKL
+497 
-505 KNLKTQ
+505 
-511 KLKKYSL
+511 YSL
-518 TSLYDRGVDWT
+518 IALYDRGVDWT
-529 FRHKAFCITGL
+529 FRHKTLCLAGL
-540 AVSIVLC
+540 AISIVLC
-547 ILGFQWIDKERMPAI
+547 VLGFRLIDKERMPAI

-585 IDCLQQSL
+585 IDCLQQAL
-593 DTMAVEYSAYIGQQD
+593 DTMVVEYSAYIGQQD

-626 DAGTPERLAAI
+626 DAGTPDRLVAVEQQI
-637 ESHIKEYMALQYP
+637 TEYMNLRYP
-650 EAELTISPEETIFER
+650 KAKLTFSPEETIFER
-665 LFTTADPPVK
+665 LFTTAEPLIK
-675 AHLYAVDKRVSD
+675 AHLYAVDKSLSD
-687 DILAIR
+687 DVLAIR
-693 AMEQTVMHTTGI
+693 TMEQAVAHTTGI

-711 AQLQTTLLV
+711 AQQQTTLLV

-726 LYDVSYTELQRTLH
+726 LYNVSYAELQRTLH

-746 HVSTL
+746 HANTL
-751 RSFQEYLPIVIGQ
+751 RSFQEYLPIVIGR
-764 ESKEVDKLLQELAV
+764 EAKDVDRLLRELAV
-778 ASQATDDAGN
+778 ESQSVDDNGN
-788 RLMIPLS
+788 HPMIPLS

-816 YIPLIYTTAPYPEQ
+816 YIPLVYTTVPYPEQ
-830 LVSDVRYAVDT
+830 LVSDVRRAVDT

-872 LMYFILCAQF
+872 LMYFILSAQF

-1012 LIYVMVSKKDQQPL
+1012 LVYVMVSKKDN

>member
-1 MVRFLIKRPV
+1 MMVKFLIKRPI

-17 VACIV
+17 VACIA

-28 STLPVSLL
+28 ATLPVSLL

-41 PQITVQVTGNN
+41 PQITVQVTGYNV
-52 ISARELEN
+52 SARELEN
-60 TVVAPLRRRL
+60 TVVAPLRRQL
-70 QQVSRLEDITSET
+70 QQVSRLENITSET

-138 YLHLTEKEHGDNFQQ
+138 YLHLTEKEHGNNFQQ
-153 MCVLARQVIQRRIE
+153 LCILARQVIQRRIE

-187 SPIDDK
+187 SPIEEA

-206 ALHTANVNPG
+206 ALTTANVNPG

-256 DVCDISITS
+256 DVCDISITG

-283 IIKQTDENMDDLKK
+283 IIKQTDENMDDLKEK
-297 ELYTSI
+297 LYTSI

-333 ENLILGF
+333 GNLILGF

-347 FLFMR
+347 FLFMH

-373 FFVLCK
+373 FFALCK

-420 ACVKGTHEM
+420 ACIKGTHEM

-490 RPRGTKL
+490 RPSATQEL
-497 KNSETHKL
+497 KNQE
-505 KNLKTQ
+505 TQ
-511 KLKKYSL
+511 KLKKHTL
-518 TSLYDRGVDWT
+518 TSLYNRGIDWT
-529 FRHKAFCITGL
+529 FRHKAFCIAGL
-540 AVSIVLC
+540 VVSFVLC

-593 DTMAVEYSAYIGQQD
+593 DTMVVEYSAYIGQQD
-608 YLIDKSEP
+608 YLIDKNEP

-626 DAGTPERLAAI
+626 DAGTPERLATI
-637 ESHIKEYMALQYP
+637 ERHIKEYMVSQYP
-650 EAELTISPEETIFER
+650 TSELTISPEETIFER
-665 LFTTADPPVK
+665 LFTTSDPPVK

-687 DILAIR
+687 DVLAIR
-693 AMEQTVMHTTGI
+693 TMEQTVQQTTGI

-726 LYDVSYTELQRTLH
+726 LYDVSYTELQRTLR

-764 ESKEVDKLLQELAV
+764 KSKEIDKLLQELAV
-778 ASQATDDAGN
+778 ASRSTDDAGN
-788 RLMIPLS
+788 RLMIPLT
-795 ALATSVQTET
+795 ALVTSVQTET
-805 PVSIVAGKDGE
+805 PVTIVAGKDGE
-816 YIPLIYTTAPYPEQ
+816 YIPLIYTTAPYPE
-830 LVSDVRYAVDT
+830 LLISDVRRAVDT
-841 DKRWRVGFSGT
+841 DKHWRVGFSGT
-852 YFSNA
+852 
-857 EMMRELLVV
+857 L
-866 LAVSIL
+866 
-872 LMYFILCAQF
+872 
-882 ESFTLP
+882 
-888 LIVLLEIP
+888 
-896 IDTAFALLL
+896 
-905 LMACGHTLNL
+905 
-915 MSAIGIITTC
+915 
-925 GVIIN
+925 
-930 DSILKLDAIGELRRA
+930 
-945 GMPMMEAVHTA
+945 
-956 GRRRLRPI
+956 
-964 IMTSLTTIL
+964 
-973 AMAPLL
+973 
-979 FAHDMGSE
+979 
-987 LQKPL
+987 
-992 AIAMIGTMGIGTLV
+992 
-1006 SLFFIP
+1006 
-1012 LIYVMVSKKDQQPL
+1012 

>member
-22 LGAISY
+22 LGVLSY
-28 STLPVSLL
+28 RSLPISLL

-52 ISARELEN
+52 TSARELEN

-83 RNGTGIIRLS
+83 RNGMGIIRLS

-112 AAMGSLPREIS
+112 ATMGSLPRDIS

-138 YLHLTEKEHGDNFQQ
+138 YLHLTEKEYSDNFQQ
-153 MCVLARQVIQRRIE
+153 LCILARQVIQRRIE

-187 SPIDDK
+187 SPIDEK
-193 MVLWNLSINDLEQ
+193 MALWGLSINDLEQ
-206 ALHTANVNPG
+206 ALDAANVNPG

-229 NMGTPLRTPEEIG
+229 NMGTALRTPEEIG

-256 DVCDISITS
+256 DVCDVSITS

-283 IIKQTDENMDDLKK
+283 IIKQTDENMDALKE
-297 ELYTSI
+297 ELYASI
-303 RHFEEQYPQIQF
+303 RYFEQQYPQIEF
-315 TVSRNQTELLDYT
+315 NISRNQTELLDYT

-352 NVRSPLIIG
+352 NMRSPLIIG

-373 FFVLCK
+373 FFAVCK

-411 REQGYTLAD
+411 REQGHTLVD

-454 GALFFDEAFSVSVG
+454 GALFFDEAFSVSAG
-468 LLTSYLVSILLLP
+468 LMVSYMVSILLLP
-481 TIYYQIERF
+481 VIYYLIERF
-490 RPRGTKL
+490 RPQEVHLITTEEQPSSR
-497 KNSETHKL
+497 
-505 KNLKTQ
+505 
-511 KLKKYSL
+511 YSL
-518 TSLYDRGVDWT
+518 IALYDRGIDWT
-529 FRHKAFCITGL
+529 FRHKTLCLAGL
-540 AVSIVLC
+540 AISIVLC
-547 ILGFQWIDKERMPAI
+547 ILGFRLIDKERMPAI

-585 IDCLQQSL
+585 IDCLQQAL
-593 DTMAVEYSAYIGQQD
+593 DTIVVEYSAYIGQQD

-626 DAGTPERLAAI
+626 DAGTPDRLVAVEQQI
-637 ESHIKEYMALQYP
+637 TEYMNLRYP
-650 EAELTISPEETIFER
+650 KAKLTLSPEETIFER
-665 LFTTADPPVK
+665 LFTTAEPPIK
-675 AHLYAVDKRVSD
+675 AHLYAVDKSLSD
-687 DILAIR
+687 DVLAIR
-693 AMEQTVMHTTGI
+693 TMEQTVAHTTGI

-711 AQLQTTLLV
+711 AQQQTTLLV

-746 HVSTL
+746 HASTL
-751 RSFQEYLPIVIGQ
+751 RSFQEYLPIVIGR
-764 ESKEVDKLLQELAV
+764 EPKDVDRLLQELAV
-778 ASQATDDAGN
+778 ESQSVDDNGN
-788 RLMIPLS
+788 HPMIPLS

-816 YIPLIYTTAPYPEQ
+816 YIPLVYTTAPYPEQ
-830 LVSDVRYAVDT
+830 LVSDVRSAVDT

-872 LMYFILCAQF
+872 LMYFILSAQF

-930 DSILKLDAIGELRRA
+930 DSILKLDAIGELRRT

-1012 LIYVMVSKKDQQPL
+1012 LVYVMVSKKDN

>member
-1 MVRFLIKRPV
+1 M
-11 AVCMVA
+11 
-17 VACIV
+17 
-22 LGAISY
+22 
-28 STLPVSLL
+28 
-36 PDIAI
+36 
-41 PQITVQVTGNN
+41 TGNN
-52 ISARELEN
+52 VSARELEN

-83 RNGTGIIRLS
+83 RHGTGIIRLS

-153 MCVLARQVIQRRIE
+153 LCILARQVIQRRIE

-206 ALHTANVNPG
+206 ALTTANVNPG

-221 NGYNIYTI
+221 DGYNIYSI
-229 NMGTPLRTPEEIG
+229 NMGTPLRTPEDIG

-256 DVCDISITS
+256 DVCDIRIAP

-283 IIKQTDENMDDLKK
+283 IIKQTDENMDDLKE

-361 ISMISAVIITFI
+361 ISMLSAVIITFI

-490 RPRGTKL
+490 RPSGTKL

-573 NEPIHTDENLRR
+573 NEPIHTDDNLRR

-593 DTMAVEYSAYIGQQD
+593 DTMVIEYSAYIGQQD

-626 DAGTPERLAAI
+626 DAGTPERLATL
-637 ESHIKEYMALQYP
+637 EKHIKEYMALQYP

-675 AHLYAVDKRVSD
+675 AQLYAVDKRVSD

-778 ASQATDDAGN
+778 ASQATDDVGN
-788 RLMIPLS
+788 HLMIPLS

-805 PVSIVAGKDGE
+805 PVSIIAGKDGE

-830 LVSDVRYAVDT
+830 LVSDVRRAVDT
-841 DKRWRVGFSGT
+841 DKHWRVGFSGT

-1012 LIYVMVSKKDQQPL
+1012 LIYVMVSKKDKQPL

>member
-1 MVRFLIKRPV
+1 MVKFLIKRPV

-17 VACIV
+17 VACLV
-22 LGAISY
+22 LGVLSY
-28 STLPVSLL
+28 TSLPISLL

-52 ISARELEN
+52 TSARELEN

-83 RNGTGIIRLS
+83 RNGMGVIRLS

-112 AAMGSLPREIS
+112 ATMGSLPRDIS

-138 YLHLTEKEHGDNFQQ
+138 YLHLTEKEYSDNFQQ
-153 MCVLARQVIQRRIE
+153 LCILARQVIQRRIE

-187 SPIDDK
+187 SPIDKK
-193 MVLWNLSINDLEQ
+193 MALWGLSINDLEQ
-206 ALHTANVNPG
+206 ALDAANVNPS

-229 NMGTPLRTPEEIG
+229 NMGTALRTPEEIG

-256 DVCDISITS
+256 DVCDVSITS

-283 IIKQTDENMDDLKK
+283 IIKQTDENMDALKE
-297 ELYTSI
+297 ELYASI
-303 RHFEEQYPQIQF
+303 RYFEQQYPQIEF
-315 TVSRNQTELLDYT
+315 NISRNQTELLDYT

-373 FFVLCK
+373 FFAVCK

-411 REQGYTLAD
+411 REQGHTLVD
-420 ACVKGTHEM
+420 ACIKGTHEM

-454 GALFFDEAFSVSVG
+454 GALFFDEAFSVSAG
-468 LLTSYLVSILLLP
+468 LMVSYMVSILLLP
-481 TIYYQIERF
+481 VIYYLIERF
-490 RPRGTKL
+490 RPQEVHLITTEGQPSSR
-497 KNSETHKL
+497 
-505 KNLKTQ
+505 
-511 KLKKYSL
+511 YSL
-518 TSLYDRGVDWT
+518 IALYDRGVDWT
-529 FRHKAFCITGL
+529 FRHKTLCLAGL
-540 AVSIVLC
+540 AISIVLC
-547 ILGFQWIDKERMPAI
+547 VLGFRLIDKERMPAI

-585 IDCLQQSL
+585 IDCLQQAL
-593 DTMAVEYSAYIGQQD
+593 DTMVVEYSAYIGQQD

-626 DAGTPERLAAI
+626 DAGTPDRLVAVEQQI
-637 ESHIKEYMALQYP
+637 TEYMNLRYP
-650 EAELTISPEETIFER
+650 KAKLTLSPEETIFER
-665 LFTTADPPVK
+665 LFTTAEPPIK
-675 AHLYAVDKRVSD
+675 AHLYAVDKSLSD
-687 DILAIR
+687 DVFAIR
-693 AMEQTVMHTTGI
+693 TMEQAVAHTTGI

-711 AQLQTTLLV
+711 AQQQTTLLV

-726 LYDVSYTELQRTLH
+726 LYNVSYAELQRTLH

-746 HVSTL
+746 HANTL
-751 RSFQEYLPIVIGQ
+751 RSFQEYLPIVIGR
-764 ESKEVDKLLQELAV
+764 EAKDVDRLLQELAV
-778 ASQATDDAGN
+778 ESQSVDDNGN
-788 RLMIPLS
+788 HPMILLS

-816 YIPLIYTTAPYPEQ
+816 YIPLVYTTAPYPEQ
-830 LVSDVRYAVDT
+830 LVSDVRRAVDT

-872 LMYFILCAQF
+872 LMYFILSAQF

-1012 LIYVMVSKKDQQPL
+1012 LVYVMVSKKDN

>member
-22 LGAISY
+22 LGVLSY
-28 STLPVSLL
+28 RSLPISLL

-52 ISARELEN
+52 TSARELEN

-83 RNGTGIIRLS
+83 RNGMGIIRLS

-112 AAMGSLPREIS
+112 ATMGSLPRDIS

-138 YLHLTEKEHGDNFQQ
+138 YLHLTEKEYSDNFQQ
-153 MCVLARQVIQRRIE
+153 LCILARQVIQRRIE

-187 SPIDDK
+187 SPIDEK
-193 MVLWNLSINDLEQ
+193 MALWGLSINDLEQ
-206 ALHTANVNPG
+206 ALDAANVNPG

-229 NMGTPLRTPEEIG
+229 NMGTALRTPEEIG

-256 DVCDISITS
+256 DVCDVSITS

-283 IIKQTDENMDDLKK
+283 IIKQTDENMDALKE
-297 ELYTSI
+297 ELYASI
-303 RHFEEQYPQIQF
+303 RYFEQQYPQIVF
-315 TVSRNQTELLDYT
+315 NISRNQTELLDYT

-373 FFVLCK
+373 FFAVCK

-411 REQGYTLAD
+411 REQGHTLVD

-454 GALFFDEAFSVSVG
+454 GALFFDEAFSVSAG
-468 LLTSYLVSILLLP
+468 LMVSYMVSILLLP
-481 TIYYQIERF
+481 VIYYLIERF
-490 RPRGTKL
+490 RPQEVHLITTEEQPSSR
-497 KNSETHKL
+497 
-505 KNLKTQ
+505 
-511 KLKKYSL
+511 YSL
-518 TSLYDRGVDWT
+518 IALYDRGIDWT
-529 FRHKAFCITGL
+529 FRHKALCLAGL
-540 AVSIVLC
+540 AISIVLC
-547 ILGFQWIDKERMPAI
+547 ILGFRLIDKERMPAI

-585 IDCLQQSL
+585 IDCLQQAL
-593 DTMAVEYSAYIGQQD
+593 DTIVVEYSAYIGQQD

-626 DAGTPERLAAI
+626 DAGTPDRLVAVEQQI
-637 ESHIKEYMALQYP
+637 TEYMNLRYP
-650 EAELTISPEETIFER
+650 KAKLTLSPEETIFER
-665 LFTTADPPVK
+665 LFTTAEPPIK
-675 AHLYAVDKRVSD
+675 AHLYAVDKSLSD
-687 DILAIR
+687 DVLAIR
-693 AMEQTVMHTTGI
+693 TMEQAVAHTTGTS
-705 PTTPTP
+705 TTPTP
-711 AQLQTTLLV
+711 AQQQTTLLV

-746 HVSTL
+746 HASTL
-751 RSFQEYLPIVIGQ
+751 RSFQEYLPIVIGR
-764 ESKEVDKLLQELAV
+764 EPKDVDKLLQELAV
-778 ASQATDDAGN
+778 ESQSVDDNGN
-788 RLMIPLS
+788 HPMIPLS

-816 YIPLIYTTAPYPEQ
+816 YIPLVYTTAPYPEQ
-830 LVSDVRYAVDT
+830 LVSDVRRAVDT

-872 LMYFILCAQF
+872 LMYFILSAQF

-930 DSILKLDAIGELRRA
+930 DSILKLDAIGELRRT

-1012 LIYVMVSKKDQQPL
+1012 LVYVMVSKKDN

>member
-1 MVRFLIKRPV
+1 MVKFLIKRPV

-52 ISARELEN
+52 VSARELEN
-60 TVVAPLRRRL
+60 TVVAPLRRQL
-70 QQVSRLEDITSET
+70 QQVSHLEDITSET

-93 FAYGVDTDLAS
+93 LAYGVDTDLAS

-153 MCVLARQVIQRRIE
+153 LCLLARQVIQRRIE

-187 SPIDDK
+187 SPIDEAL
-193 MVLWNLSINDLEQ
+193 VLWNLSINDLEQ
-206 ALHTANVNPG
+206 ALTTANVNPG

-221 NGYNIYTI
+221 NGYNIYSI
-229 NMGTPLRTPEEIG
+229 NIGTPLRTPEDIG
-242 AIYLKKGD
+242 AIYVKKGD

-256 DVCDISITS
+256 DVCDIRITP

-283 IIKQTDENMDDLKK
+283 IIKQTDENMDDLKE

-361 ISMISAVIITFI
+361 ISMIAAVIITFI
-373 FFVLCK
+373 FFALCK

-420 ACVKGTHEM
+420 ACIKGTHEM

-440 IAVFIPLIFISGIA
+440 IAVFIPLIFISGIG

-468 LLTSYLVSILLLP
+468 LLVSYLVSILLLP
-481 TIYYQIERF
+481 TIYYQIERY
-490 RPRGTKL
+490 RPSGTKL
-497 KNSETHKL
+497 KNSG
-505 KNLKTQ
+505 TQ

-529 FRHKAFCITGL
+529 FRHKAFCIAGL
-540 AVSIVLC
+540 VVSIILC

-585 IDCLQQSL
+585 IDRLQQFL

-608 YLIDKSEP
+608 YLIDKNEP

-626 DAGTPERLAAI
+626 DAGTSERLATI
-637 ESHIKEYMALQYP
+637 ERHIKEYMALQYP

-675 AHLYAVDKRVSD
+675 AHLYAVDKHVSD
-687 DILAIR
+687 DVLAIR
-693 AMEQTVMHTTGI
+693 TMEQTVKHSTGI

-711 AQLQTTLLV
+711 AQRQTTLLV

-740 TAFRSN
+740 TAFRSY
-746 HVSTL
+746 HASTL

-764 ESKEVDKLLQELAV
+764 ESKEVDQLLQELAV

-788 RLMIPLS
+788 HLMIPLS
-795 ALATSVQTET
+795 ALTTSVQTET

-830 LVSDVRYAVDT
+830 LVSDVRRAVDT

-857 EMMRELLVV
+857 EMMHELLVV

-945 GMPMMEAVHTA
+945 GMSMMEAVHTA

-1012 LIYVMVSKKDQQPL
+1012 LIYVMVSKKDQ

>member
-1 MVRFLIKRPV
+1 MMVKFLIKRPI

-17 VACIV
+17 VACIA

-28 STLPVSLL
+28 ATLPVSLL

-41 PQITVQVTGNN
+41 PQITVQVTGYNV
-52 ISARELEN
+52 SARELEN
-60 TVVAPLRRRL
+60 TVVAPLRRQL
-70 QQVSRLEDITSET
+70 QQVSRLENITSET

-138 YLHLTEKEHGDNFQQ
+138 YLHLTEKEHGNNFQQ
-153 MCVLARQVIQRRIE
+153 LCILARQVIQRRIE

-187 SPIDDK
+187 SPIEEA

-206 ALHTANVNPG
+206 ALTTANVNPG

-256 DVCDISITS
+256 DVCDISITG

-283 IIKQTDENMDDLKK
+283 IIKQTDENMDDLKEK
-297 ELYTSI
+297 LYTSI

-333 ENLILGF
+333 GNLILGF

-347 FLFMR
+347 FLFMH

-373 FFVLCK
+373 FFALCK

-420 ACVKGTHEM
+420 ACIKGTHEM

-490 RPRGTKL
+490 RPSATQEL
-497 KNSETHKL
+497 KNQE
-505 KNLKTQ
+505 TQ
-511 KLKKYSL
+511 KLKKHTL
-518 TSLYDRGVDWT
+518 TSLYNRGIDWT
-529 FRHKAFCITGL
+529 FRHKAFCIAGL
-540 AVSIVLC
+540 VVSFVLC

-593 DTMAVEYSAYIGQQD
+593 DTMVVEYSAYIGQQD
-608 YLIDKSEP
+608 YLIDKNEP

-626 DAGTPERLAAI
+626 DAGTPERLATI
-637 ESHIKEYMALQYP
+637 ERHIKEYMVSQYP
-650 EAELTISPEETIFER
+650 TSELTISPEETIFER
-665 LFTTADPPVK
+665 LFTTSDPPVK

-687 DILAIR
+687 DVLAIR
-693 AMEQTVMHTTGI
+693 TMEQTVQQTTGI

-726 LYDVSYTELQRTLH
+726 LYDVSYTELQRTLR

-764 ESKEVDKLLQELAV
+764 KSKEIDKLLQELAV
-778 ASQATDDAGN
+778 ASRSTDDAGN
-788 RLMIPLS
+788 RLMIPLT
-795 ALATSVQTET
+795 ALVTSVQTET
-805 PVSIVAGKDGE
+805 PVTIVAGKDGE
-816 YIPLIYTTAPYPEQ
+816 YIPLIYTTAPYPE
-830 LVSDVRYAVDT
+830 LLISDVRRAVDT
-841 DKRWRVGFSGT
+841 DKHWRVGFSGT

-857 EMMRELLVV
+857 EMMRELLAV

-945 GMPMMEAVHTA
+945 GMSMMEAVHTA

-1012 LIYVMVSKKDQQPL
+1012 LIYTMVSKKDQ

>member
-1 MVRFLIKRPV
+1 MVKFLIKRPV

-17 VACIV
+17 VACLV
-22 LGAISY
+22 LGVLSY
-28 STLPVSLL
+28 TSLPISLL

-52 ISARELEN
+52 TSARELEN

-83 RNGTGIIRLS
+83 RNGMGVIRLS

-112 AAMGSLPREIS
+112 ATMGSLPRDIS

-138 YLHLTEKEHGDNFQQ
+138 YLHLTEKEYSDNFQQ
-153 MCVLARQVIQRRIE
+153 LCILARQVIQRRIE

-187 SPIDDK
+187 SPIDKK
-193 MVLWNLSINDLEQ
+193 MALWGLSINDLEQ
-206 ALHTANVNPG
+206 ALDAANVNPS

-229 NMGTPLRTPEEIG
+229 NMGTALRTPEEIG

-256 DVCDISITS
+256 DVCDVSITS

-283 IIKQTDENMDDLKK
+283 IIKQTDENMDALKE
-297 ELYTSI
+297 ELYASI
-303 RHFEEQYPQIQF
+303 RYFEQQYPQIEF
-315 TVSRNQTELLDYT
+315 NISRNQTELLDYT

-373 FFVLCK
+373 FFAVCK

-411 REQGYTLAD
+411 REQGHTLVD
-420 ACVKGTHEM
+420 ACIKGTHEM

-454 GALFFDEAFSVSVG
+454 GALFFDEAFSVSAG
-468 LLTSYLVSILLLP
+468 LMVSYMVSILLLP
-481 TIYYQIERF
+481 VIYYLIERF
-490 RPRGTKL
+490 RPQEVHLITTEGQPSSR
-497 KNSETHKL
+497 
-505 KNLKTQ
+505 
-511 KLKKYSL
+511 YSL
-518 TSLYDRGVDWT
+518 IALYDRGVDWT
-529 FRHKAFCITGL
+529 FRHKTLCLAGL
-540 AVSIVLC
+540 AISIVLC
-547 ILGFQWIDKERMPAI
+547 VLGFRLIDKERMPAI

-585 IDCLQQSL
+585 IDCLQQAL
-593 DTMAVEYSAYIGQQD
+593 DTMVVEYSAYIGQQN

-626 DAGTPERLAAI
+626 DAGTPDRLVAVEQQI
-637 ESHIKEYMALQYP
+637 TEYMNLRYP
-650 EAELTISPEETIFER
+650 KAKLTLSPEETIFER
-665 LFTTADPPVK
+665 LFTTAEPPIK
-675 AHLYAVDKRVSD
+675 AHLYAVDKSLSD
-687 DILAIR
+687 DVLAIR
-693 AMEQTVMHTTGI
+693 TMEQAVAHTTGT

-711 AQLQTTLLV
+711 AQQQTTLLV

-726 LYDVSYTELQRTLH
+726 LYNVSYAELQRTLH

-746 HVSTL
+746 HANTL
-751 RSFQEYLPIVIGQ
+751 RSFQEYLPIVIGR
-764 ESKEVDKLLQELAV
+764 EAKDVDRLLQELAV
-778 ASQATDDAGN
+778 ESQSVDDNGN
-788 RLMIPLS
+788 HPMILLS

-816 YIPLIYTTAPYPEQ
+816 YIPLVYTTAPYPEQ
-830 LVSDVRYAVDT
+830 LVSDVRRAVDT

-872 LMYFILCAQF
+872 LMYFILSAQF

-1012 LIYVMVSKKDQQPL
+1012 LVYVMVSKKDN

>member
-1 MVRFLIKRPV
+1 MVKFLIKRPV

-17 VACIV
+17 VACLV
-22 LGAISY
+22 LGVLSY
-28 STLPVSLL
+28 TSLPISLL

-52 ISARELEN
+52 TSARELEN

-70 QQVSRLEDITSET
+70 QQVSRLEDIISET
-83 RNGTGIIRLS
+83 RNGMGIIRLS

-112 AAMGSLPREIS
+112 ATMGSLPRDIS

-138 YLHLTEKEHGDNFQQ
+138 YLHLTEKEYSDNFQQ
-153 MCVLARQVIQRRIE
+153 LCILARQVIQRRIE

-187 SPIDDK
+187 SPIDEK
-193 MVLWNLSINDLEQ
+193 MALWGLSINDLEQ
-206 ALHTANVNPG
+206 ALDAANVNPS

-229 NMGTPLRTPEEIG
+229 NMGTALRTPEEIG

-256 DVCDISITS
+256 DVCDVSITS

-283 IIKQTDENMDDLKK
+283 IIKQTDENMDALKE
-297 ELYTSI
+297 ELYASI
-303 RHFEEQYPQIQF
+303 RYFEQQYPQIEF
-315 TVSRNQTELLDYT
+315 NISRNQTELLDYT

-373 FFVLCK
+373 FFAVCK

-454 GALFFDEAFSVSVG
+454 GALFFDEAFSVSAG
-468 LLTSYLVSILLLP
+468 LMVSYMVSILLLP
-481 TIYYQIERF
+481 VIYYLIERF
-490 RPRGTKL
+490 RPQEVHLITTEGQPSSR
-497 KNSETHKL
+497 
-505 KNLKTQ
+505 
-511 KLKKYSL
+511 YSL
-518 TSLYDRGVDWT
+518 IALYDRGIDWT
-529 FRHKAFCITGL
+529 FRHKTLCLSGL
-540 AVSIVLC
+540 AISIVLC
-547 ILGFQWIDKERMPAI
+547 VLGFRLIDKERMPAI

-585 IDCLQQSL
+585 IDCLQQAL
-593 DTMAVEYSAYIGQQD
+593 DTMVVEYSAYIGQQD

-626 DAGTPERLAAI
+626 DAGTPDRLVAVEQQI
-637 ESHIKEYMALQYP
+637 TEYMNLRYP
-650 EAELTISPEETIFER
+650 KAKLTLSPEETIFER
-665 LFTTADPPVK
+665 LFTTAEPPIK
-675 AHLYAVDKRVSD
+675 AHLYAVDKSLSD
-687 DILAIR
+687 DVLAIR
-693 AMEQTVMHTTGI
+693 TMEQAVAHTTGT

-711 AQLQTTLLV
+711 AQQQTTLLV

-726 LYDVSYTELQRTLH
+726 LYNVSYAELQRTLH

-746 HVSTL
+746 HANTL
-751 RSFQEYLPIVIGQ
+751 RSFQEYLPIVIGR
-764 ESKEVDKLLQELAV
+764 ETKDVDRLLQELAV
-778 ASQATDDAGN
+778 ESQSVDDNGN
-788 RLMIPLS
+788 HPMIPLS

-816 YIPLIYTTAPYPEQ
+816 YIPLVYTTAPYPEQ
-830 LVSDVRYAVDT
+830 LVSDVRRAVDT

-872 LMYFILCAQF
+872 LMYFILSAQF

-1012 LIYVMVSKKDQQPL
+1012 LVYVMVSKKDN

>member
-1 MVRFLIKRPV
+1 MVKFLIKRPV

-17 VACIV
+17 VACLV
-22 LGAISY
+22 LGVLSY
-28 STLPVSLL
+28 TSLPISLL

-52 ISARELEN
+52 TSARELEN

-83 RNGTGIIRLS
+83 RNGMGVIRLS

-112 AAMGSLPREIS
+112 ATMGSLPRDIS

-138 YLHLTEKEHGDNFQQ
+138 YLHLTEKEYSDNFQQ
-153 MCVLARQVIQRRIE
+153 LCILARQVIQRRIE

-187 SPIDDK
+187 SPIDKK
-193 MVLWNLSINDLEQ
+193 MALWGLSINDLEQ
-206 ALHTANVNPG
+206 ALDAANVNPS

-229 NMGTPLRTPEEIG
+229 NMGTALRTPEEIG

-256 DVCDISITS
+256 DVCDVSITS

-283 IIKQTDENMDDLKK
+283 IIKQTDENMDALKE
-297 ELYTSI
+297 ELYASI
-303 RHFEEQYPQIQF
+303 RYFEQQYPQIEF
-315 TVSRNQTELLDYT
+315 NISRNQTELLDYT

-373 FFVLCK
+373 FFAVCK

-411 REQGYTLAD
+411 REQGHTLVD
-420 ACVKGTHEM
+420 ACIKGTHEM

-454 GALFFDEAFSVSVG
+454 GALFFDEAFSVSAG
-468 LLTSYLVSILLLP
+468 LMVSYMVSILLLP
-481 TIYYQIERF
+481 VIYYLIERF
-490 RPRGTKL
+490 RPQEVHLITTEGQPSSR
-497 KNSETHKL
+497 
-505 KNLKTQ
+505 
-511 KLKKYSL
+511 YSL
-518 TSLYDRGVDWT
+518 IALYDRGVDWT
-529 FRHKAFCITGL
+529 FRHKTLCLAGL
-540 AVSIVLC
+540 AISIVLC
-547 ILGFQWIDKERMPAI
+547 VLGFRLIDKERMPVI

-585 IDCLQQSL
+585 IDCLQQAL
-593 DTMAVEYSAYIGQQD
+593 DTMVVEYSAYIGQQD

-626 DAGTPERLAAI
+626 DAGTPDRLVAVEQQI
-637 ESHIKEYMALQYP
+637 TEYMNLWYP
-650 EAELTISPEETIFER
+650 KAKLTLSPEETIFER
-665 LFTTADPPVK
+665 LFTTAEPPIK
-675 AHLYAVDKRVSD
+675 AHLYAVDKSLSD
-687 DILAIR
+687 DVLAIR
-693 AMEQTVMHTTGI
+693 TMEQAVAHTTGT

-711 AQLQTTLLV
+711 AQQQTTLLV

-726 LYDVSYTELQRTLH
+726 LYNVSYAELQRTLH

-746 HVSTL
+746 HANTL
-751 RSFQEYLPIVIGQ
+751 RSFQEYLPIVIGR
-764 ESKEVDKLLQELAV
+764 ETKDVDRLLQELAV
-778 ASQATDDAGN
+778 ESQSVDDNGN
-788 RLMIPLS
+788 HPMILLS

-816 YIPLIYTTAPYPEQ
+816 YIPLVYTTAPYPEQ
-830 LVSDVRYAVDT
+830 LVSDVRRAVDT

-872 LMYFILCAQF
+872 LMYFILSAQF

-1012 LIYVMVSKKDQQPL
+1012 LVYVMVSKKDN

>member
-1 MVRFLIKRPV
+1 MVKFLIKRPV

-17 VACIV
+17 VACLV
-22 LGAISY
+22 LGVLSY
-28 STLPVSLL
+28 TSLPISLL

-41 PQITVQVTGNN
+41 PQITIQVTGNN
-52 ISARELEN
+52 TSARELEN

-83 RNGTGIIRLS
+83 RNGMGVIRLS

-112 AAMGSLPREIS
+112 ATMGSLPRDIS

-138 YLHLTEKEHGDNFQQ
+138 YLHLTEKEYSDNFQQ
-153 MCVLARQVIQRRIE
+153 LCILARQVIQRRIE

-187 SPIDDK
+187 SPIDKK
-193 MVLWNLSINDLEQ
+193 MALWGLSINDLEQ
-206 ALHTANVNPG
+206 ALDAANVNPS

-229 NMGTPLRTPEEIG
+229 NMGTALRTPEEIG

-256 DVCDISITS
+256 DVCDVSITS

-283 IIKQTDENMDDLKK
+283 IIKQTDENMDALKE
-297 ELYTSI
+297 ELYASI
-303 RHFEEQYPQIQF
+303 RYFEQQYPQIEF
-315 TVSRNQTELLDYT
+315 NISRNQTELLDYT

-373 FFVLCK
+373 FFAVCK

-411 REQGYTLAD
+411 REQGHTLVD
-420 ACVKGTHEM
+420 ACIKGTHEM

-454 GALFFDEAFSVSVG
+454 GALFFDEAFSVSAG
-468 LLTSYLVSILLLP
+468 LMVSYMVSILLLP
-481 TIYYQIERF
+481 VIYYLIERF
-490 RPRGTKL
+490 RPQEVHLITTEGQPSSR
-497 KNSETHKL
+497 
-505 KNLKTQ
+505 
-511 KLKKYSL
+511 YSL
-518 TSLYDRGVDWT
+518 IALYDRGVDWT
-529 FRHKAFCITGL
+529 FRHKTLCLAGL
-540 AVSIVLC
+540 AISIVLC
-547 ILGFQWIDKERMPAI
+547 VLGFRLIDKERMPAI

-585 IDCLQQSL
+585 IDCLQQAL
-593 DTMAVEYSAYIGQQD
+593 DTMVVEYSAYIGQQD

-626 DAGTPERLAAI
+626 DAGTPDRLVAVEQQI
-637 ESHIKEYMALQYP
+637 TEYMNLWYP
-650 EAELTISPEETIFER
+650 KAKLTLSPEETIFER
-665 LFTTADPPVK
+665 LFTTAEPPIK
-675 AHLYAVDKRVSD
+675 AHLYAVDKSLSD
-687 DILAIR
+687 DVFAIR
-693 AMEQTVMHTTGI
+693 TMEQAVAHTTGI

-726 LYDVSYTELQRTLH
+726 LYNVSYAELQRTLH

-746 HVSTL
+746 HANTL
-751 RSFQEYLPIVIGQ
+751 RSFQEYLPIVIGR
-764 ESKEVDKLLQELAV
+764 EAKDVDRLLQELAV
-778 ASQATDDAGN
+778 ESQSVDDNGN
-788 RLMIPLS
+788 HPMIPLS
-795 ALATSVQTET
+795 VLATSVQTET

-816 YIPLIYTTAPYPEQ
+816 YIPLVYTTAPYPEQ
-830 LVSDVRYAVDT
+830 LVSDVRRAVDT

-872 LMYFILCAQF
+872 LMYFILSAQF

-1012 LIYVMVSKKDQQPL
+1012 LVYVMVSKKDN

>member
-1 MVRFLIKRPV
+1 MVKFLIKRPV

-17 VACIV
+17 VACLV
-22 LGAISY
+22 LGVLSY
-28 STLPVSLL
+28 TSLPISLL

-52 ISARELEN
+52 TSARELEN

-83 RNGTGIIRLS
+83 RNGMGVIRLS

-112 AAMGSLPREIS
+112 ATMGSLPRDIS

-138 YLHLTEKEHGDNFQQ
+138 YLHLTEKEYSDNFQQ
-153 MCVLARQVIQRRIE
+153 LCILARQVIQRRIE

-187 SPIDDK
+187 SPIDKK
-193 MVLWNLSINDLEQ
+193 MALWGLSINDLEQ
-206 ALHTANVNPG
+206 ALDAANVNPS

-229 NMGTPLRTPEEIG
+229 NMGTALRTPEEIG

-256 DVCDISITS
+256 DVCDVSITS

-283 IIKQTDENMDDLKK
+283 IIKQTDENMDALKE
-297 ELYTSI
+297 ELYASI
-303 RHFEEQYPQIQF
+303 RYFEQQYPQIEF
-315 TVSRNQTELLDYT
+315 NISRNQTELLDYT

-373 FFVLCK
+373 FFAVCK

-411 REQGYTLAD
+411 REQGHTLVD
-420 ACVKGTHEM
+420 ACIKGTHEM

-454 GALFFDEAFSVSVG
+454 GALFFDEAFSVSAG
-468 LLTSYLVSILLLP
+468 LMVSYMVSILLLP
-481 TIYYQIERF
+481 VIYYLIERF
-490 RPRGTKL
+490 RPQEVHLITTEGQPSSR
-497 KNSETHKL
+497 
-505 KNLKTQ
+505 
-511 KLKKYSL
+511 YSL
-518 TSLYDRGVDWT
+518 IALYDRGVDWT
-529 FRHKAFCITGL
+529 FRHKTLCLAGL
-540 AVSIVLC
+540 AISIVLC
-547 ILGFQWIDKERMPAI
+547 VLGFRLIDKERMPAI

-585 IDCLQQSL
+585 IDCLQQAL
-593 DTMAVEYSAYIGQQD
+593 DTMVVEYSAYIGQQD

-626 DAGTPERLAAI
+626 DAGTPDRLVAVEQQI
-637 ESHIKEYMALQYP
+637 TEYMNLWYP
-650 EAELTISPEETIFER
+650 KAKLTLSPEETIFER
-665 LFTTADPPVK
+665 LFTTAEPPIK
-675 AHLYAVDKRVSD
+675 AHLYAVDKSLSD
-687 DILAIR
+687 DVLAIR
-693 AMEQTVMHTTGI
+693 TMEQAVAHTTGI

-711 AQLQTTLLV
+711 AQQQTTLLV

-726 LYDVSYTELQRTLH
+726 LYNVSYAELQRTLH

-746 HVSTL
+746 HANTL
-751 RSFQEYLPIVIGQ
+751 RSFQEYLPIVIGR
-764 ESKEVDKLLQELAV
+764 ETKDVDRLLQELAV
-778 ASQATDDAGN
+778 ESQSVDDNGN
-788 RLMIPLS
+788 HPMILLS

-816 YIPLIYTTAPYPEQ
+816 YIPLVYTTAPYPEQ
-830 LVSDVRYAVDT
+830 LVSDVRRAVDT

-872 LMYFILCAQF
+872 LMYFILSAQF

-1012 LIYVMVSKKDQQPL
+1012 LVYVMVSKKDN

>member
-1 MVRFLIKRPV
+1 MVKFLIKRPV

-52 ISARELEN
+52 VSARELEN
-60 TVVAPLRRRL
+60 TVVAPLRRQL
-70 QQVSRLEDITSET
+70 QQVSHLEDITSET

-93 FAYGVDTDLAS
+93 LAYGVDTDLAS

-153 MCVLARQVIQRRIE
+153 LCLLARQVIQRRIE

-187 SPIDDK
+187 SPIDEA

-206 ALHTANVNPG
+206 ALTTANVNPG

-221 NGYNIYTI
+221 NGYNIYSI
-229 NMGTPLRTPEEIG
+229 NIGTPLRTPEDIG
-242 AIYLKKGD
+242 AIYVKKGD

-256 DVCDISITS
+256 DVCDIRITP

-283 IIKQTDENMDDLKK
+283 IIKQTDENMDDLKE

-361 ISMISAVIITFI
+361 ISMIAAVIITFI
-373 FFVLCK
+373 FFALCK

-420 ACVKGTHEM
+420 ACIKGTHEM

-440 IAVFIPLIFISGIA
+440 IAVFIPLIFISGIG

-468 LLTSYLVSILLLP
+468 LLVSYLVSILLLP
-481 TIYYQIERF
+481 TIYYQIERY
-490 RPRGTKL
+490 RPSGTKL
-497 KNSETHKL
+497 KNSG
-505 KNLKTQ
+505 TQ

-529 FRHKAFCITGL
+529 FRHKAFCIAGL
-540 AVSIVLC
+540 VVSIILC

-585 IDCLQQSL
+585 IDRLQQFL

-608 YLIDKSEP
+608 YLIDKNEP

-626 DAGTPERLAAI
+626 DAGTPERLATI
-637 ESHIKEYMALQYP
+637 ERHIKEYMALQYP

-675 AHLYAVDKRVSD
+675 AHLYAVDKHVSD
-687 DILAIR
+687 DVLAIR
-693 AMEQTVMHTTGI
+693 TMEQTVKHTTGI

-711 AQLQTTLLV
+711 SQRQTTLLV

-746 HVSTL
+746 HASTL

-764 ESKEVDKLLQELAV
+764 ESKEVDLLLQELAV

-830 LVSDVRYAVDT
+830 LVSDVRRAVDT

-857 EMMRELLVV
+857 EMMHELLVV

-973 AMAPLL
+973 AMTPLL

-1012 LIYVMVSKKDQQPL
+1012 LIYAMVSKKDQ

>member
-1 MVRFLIKRPV
+1 MVKFLIKRPV
-11 AVCMVA
+11 AVGMVA
-17 VACIV
+17 VACLV
-22 LGAISY
+22 LGILSY
-28 STLPVSLL
+28 RSLTISLL

-52 ISARELEN
+52 TSARELEN
-60 TVVAPLRRRL
+60 TVIAPLRRRL

-83 RNGTGIIRLS
+83 RNGMGFIRLS

-112 AAMGSLPREIS
+112 ATMGSLPRDIS

-138 YLHLTEKEHGDNFQQ
+138 YLHLTEKEYSENFQQ
-153 MCVLARQVIQRRIE
+153 LCILARQVIQRRIE

-187 SPIDDK
+187 LPIDEK
-193 MVLWNLSINDLEQ
+193 MVLWGLSINDLEQ
-206 ALHTANVNPG
+206 ALDAANVNPS

-229 NMGTPLRTPEEIG
+229 NMGTALRTPEEIG

-250 RLLQLR
+250 RLLQLC
-256 DVCDISITS
+256 DVCDVSITS

-283 IIKQTDENMDDLKK
+283 IIKQTDENMDALKE
-297 ELYTSI
+297 ELYASI
-303 RHFEEQYPQIQF
+303 RYFEQQYPQIEF
-315 TVSRNQTELLDYT
+315 NISRNQTELLDYT

-333 ENLILGF
+333 ENLILAF

-352 NVRSPLIIG
+352 NVRSPFIIG

-373 FFVLCK
+373 FFAVCK

-391 MAVGMMIDNSI
+391 MAVGMMIDNFI

-411 REQGYTLAD
+411 REQGHTLVD

-454 GALFFDEAFSVSVG
+454 GALFFDEAFSVSAG
-468 LLTSYLVSILLLP
+468 LMVSYMVSILLLP
-481 TIYYQIERF
+481 VIYYLIERF
-490 RPRGTKL
+490 RPQEVHLMTTEGQPSSR
-497 KNSETHKL
+497 
-505 KNLKTQ
+505 
-511 KLKKYSL
+511 YSL
-518 TSLYDRGVDWT
+518 IALYDRGIDWT
-529 FRHKAFCITGL
+529 FRHKTLCLAGL
-540 AVSIVLC
+540 AISIVLC
-547 ILGFQWIDKERMPAI
+547 VLGFRLIDKERMPAI

-585 IDCLQQSL
+585 IDCLQQAL
-593 DTMAVEYSAYIGQQD
+593 DTMVVEYSAYIGQQD

-626 DAGTPERLAAI
+626 DAGTPDRLVAVEQQI
-637 ESHIKEYMALQYP
+637 TEYMNLRYP
-650 EAELTISPEETIFER
+650 KAKLTFSPEETIFER
-665 LFTTADPPVK
+665 LFTTAEPLIK
-675 AHLYAVDKRVSD
+675 AHLYAVDKSLSD
-687 DILAIR
+687 DVLAIR
-693 AMEQTVMHTTGI
+693 TMEQAVAHTTGI

-711 AQLQTTLLV
+711 AQQQTTLLV

-726 LYDVSYTELQRTLH
+726 LYNVSYAELQRTLH

-746 HVSTL
+746 HANTL
-751 RSFQEYLPIVIGQ
+751 RSFQEYLPIVIGR
-764 ESKEVDKLLQELAV
+764 ETKDVDRLLRELAV
-778 ASQATDDAGN
+778 ESQSVDDNGN
-788 RLMIPLS
+788 HPMIPLS
-795 ALATSVQTET
+795 ALVTSVQTET

-816 YIPLIYTTAPYPEQ
+816 YIPLVYTTAPYPEQ
-830 LVSDVRYAVDT
+830 LVSDVRRAVDT

-872 LMYFILCAQF
+872 LMYFILSAQF

-1012 LIYVMVSKKDQQPL
+1012 LVYVMVSKKDN

>member
-1 MVRFLIKRPV
+1 
-11 AVCMVA
+11 
-17 VACIV
+17 
-22 LGAISY
+22 
-28 STLPVSLL
+28 
-36 PDIAI
+36 
-41 PQITVQVTGNN
+41 
-52 ISARELEN
+52 
-60 TVVAPLRRRL
+60 
-70 QQVSRLEDITSET
+70 
-83 RNGTGIIRLS
+83 
-93 FAYGVDTDLAS
+93 
-104 IEVNEKID
+104 
-112 AAMGSLPREIS
+112 
-123 RPKVIKASATDIPVF
+123 
-138 YLHLTEKEHGDNFQQ
+138 
-153 MCVLARQVIQRRIE
+153 
-167 QLPQVAIADVTGIPE
+167 
-182 QQLLL
+182 
-187 SPIDDK
+187 
-193 MVLWNLSINDLEQ
+193 
-206 ALHTANVNPG
+206 
-216 SLTIR
+216 
-221 NGYNIYTI
+221 
-229 NMGTPLRTPEEIG
+229 
-242 AIYLKKGD
+242 
-250 RLLQLR
+250 
-256 DVCDISITS
+256 
-265 APEEGMSTYR
+265 MSTYR

-283 IIKQTDENMDDLKK
+283 IIKQTDENMDALKE
-297 ELYTSI
+297 ELYASI
-303 RHFEEQYPQIQF
+303 RYFEQQYPQIEF
-315 TVSRNQTELLDYT
+315 NISRNQTELLDYT

-352 NVRSPLIIG
+352 NMRSPLIIG

-373 FFVLCK
+373 FFAVCK

-411 REQGYTLAD
+411 REQGHTLVD

-454 GALFFDEAFSVSVG
+454 GALFFDEAFSVSAG
-468 LLTSYLVSILLLP
+468 LMVSYMVSILLLP
-481 TIYYQIERF
+481 VIYYLIERF
-490 RPRGTKL
+490 RPQEVHLITTEEQPSSR
-497 KNSETHKL
+497 
-505 KNLKTQ
+505 
-511 KLKKYSL
+511 YSL
-518 TSLYDRGVDWT
+518 IALYDRGIDWT
-529 FRHKAFCITGL
+529 FRHKTLCLAGL
-540 AVSIVLC
+540 AISIVLC
-547 ILGFQWIDKERMPAI
+547 ILGFRLIDKERMPAI

-585 IDCLQQSL
+585 IDCLQQAL
-593 DTMAVEYSAYIGQQD
+593 DTIVVEYSAYIGQQD

-626 DAGTPERLAAI
+626 DAGTPDRLVAVEQQI
-637 ESHIKEYMALQYP
+637 TEYMNLRYP
-650 EAELTISPEETIFER
+650 KAKLTLSPEETIFER
-665 LFTTADPPVK
+665 LFTTAEPPIK
-675 AHLYAVDKRVSD
+675 AHLYAVDKSLSD
-687 DILAIR
+687 DVLAIR
-693 AMEQTVMHTTGI
+693 TMEQTVAHTTGI

-711 AQLQTTLLV
+711 AQQQTTLLV

-746 HVSTL
+746 HASTL
-751 RSFQEYLPIVIGQ
+751 RSFQEYLPIVIGR
-764 ESKEVDKLLQELAV
+764 EPKDVDKLLQELAV
-778 ASQATDDAGN
+778 ESQSVDDNGN
-788 RLMIPLS
+788 HPMIPLS

-816 YIPLIYTTAPYPEQ
+816 YIPLVYTTAPYPEQ
-830 LVSDVRYAVDT
+830 LVSDVRRAVDT

-872 LMYFILCAQF
+872 LMYFILSAQF

-1012 LIYVMVSKKDQQPL
+1012 LVYVMVSKKDN

>member
-1 MVRFLIKRPV
+1 MVKFLIKRPV

-17 VACIV
+17 VACLV
-22 LGAISY
+22 LGVLSY
-28 STLPVSLL
+28 TSLPISLL

-52 ISARELEN
+52 TSARELEN

-83 RNGTGIIRLS
+83 RNGMGIIRLS

-112 AAMGSLPREIS
+112 ATMGSLPRDIS

-138 YLHLTEKEHGDNFQQ
+138 YLHLTEKEYSDNFQQ
-153 MCVLARQVIQRRIE
+153 LCILARQVIQRRIE

-187 SPIDDK
+187 SPIDEK
-193 MVLWNLSINDLEQ
+193 MALWGLSINDLEQ
-206 ALHTANVNPG
+206 ALDAANVNPS

-229 NMGTPLRTPEEIG
+229 NMGTALRTPQEIG

-256 DVCDISITS
+256 DVCDVSITS

-283 IIKQTDENMDDLKK
+283 IIKQTDENMDALKE
-297 ELYTSI
+297 ELYASI
-303 RHFEEQYPQIQF
+303 RYFEQQYPQIVF
-315 TVSRNQTELLDYT
+315 NISRNQTELLDYT

-373 FFVLCK
+373 FFAVCK

-411 REQGYTLAD
+411 REQGHTLVD

-454 GALFFDEAFSVSVG
+454 GALFFDEAFSVSAG
-468 LLTSYLVSILLLP
+468 LMVSYMVSILLLP
-481 TIYYQIERF
+481 VIYYLIERF
-490 RPRGTKL
+490 RPQEVHLITTEEQPSSR
-497 KNSETHKL
+497 
-505 KNLKTQ
+505 
-511 KLKKYSL
+511 YSL
-518 TSLYDRGVDWT
+518 IALYDRGIDWT
-529 FRHKAFCITGL
+529 FRHKTLCLAGL
-540 AVSIVLC
+540 AISIVLC
-547 ILGFQWIDKERMPAI
+547 VLGFRLIDKERMPAI

-585 IDCLQQSL
+585 IDCLQQTL
-593 DTMAVEYSAYIGQQD
+593 DAMVVEYSAYIGQQD

-626 DAGTPERLAAI
+626 DAGTPDRLVAVEQQI
-637 ESHIKEYMALQYP
+637 TEYMNLRYP
-650 EAELTISPEETIFER
+650 KAKLTLSPEETIFER
-665 LFTTADPPVK
+665 LFTTAEPPIK
-675 AHLYAVDKRVSD
+675 AHLYAVDKSLSD
-687 DILAIR
+687 DVLAIR
-693 AMEQTVMHTTGI
+693 TMEQAVAHTTGTS
-705 PTTPTP
+705 TTPTP
-711 AQLQTTLLV
+711 AQQQTTLLV

-726 LYDVSYTELQRTLH
+726 LYNVSYAELQRTLH

-746 HVSTL
+746 HANTL
-751 RSFQEYLPIVIGQ
+751 RSFQEYLPIVIGR
-764 ESKEVDKLLQELAV
+764 ETKDVDRLLQELAV
-778 ASQATDDAGN
+778 ESQSVDDNGN
-788 RLMIPLS
+788 HPMIPLS

-816 YIPLIYTTAPYPEQ
+816 YIPLVYTTAPYPEQ
-830 LVSDVRYAVDT
+830 LVSDVRRAVDT

-872 LMYFILCAQF
+872 LMYFILSAQF

-1012 LIYVMVSKKDQQPL
+1012 LVYVMVSKKDN

>member
-36 PDIAI
+36 PNIAI

-112 AAMGSLPREIS
+112 ATMGSLPREIS

-153 MCVLARQVIQRRIE
+153 MCILARQVIQRRIE

-187 SPIDDK
+187 SPIDKK
-193 MVLWNLSINDLEQ
+193 MSLWGLSINDLEQ
-206 ALHTANVNPG
+206 ALDAANVNPS

-229 NMGTPLRTPEEIG
+229 NMGTALRTPEEIG

-256 DVCDISITS
+256 DVCDVSITS

-283 IIKQTDENMDDLKK
+283 IIKQTDENMDDLKE

-315 TVSRNQTELLDYT
+315 TISRNQTELLDYT

-373 FFVLCK
+373 FFALCK

-454 GALFFDEAFSVSVG
+454 GALFFDEAFSVSAG
-468 LLTSYLVSILLLP
+468 LMVSYMVSILLLP
-481 TIYYQIERF
+481 VIYYLIERF
-490 RPRGTKL
+490 RPQEVHLITTEGQPSSR
-497 KNSETHKL
+497 
-505 KNLKTQ
+505 
-511 KLKKYSL
+511 YSL
-518 TSLYDRGVDWT
+518 IALYDRGVDWT
-529 FRHKAFCITGL
+529 FRHKTLCLAGL
-540 AVSIVLC
+540 AISIVLC
-547 ILGFQWIDKERMPAI
+547 VLGFRLIDKERMPAI

-585 IDCLQQSL
+585 IDCLQQAL
-593 DTMAVEYSAYIGQQD
+593 DTMVVEYSAYIGQQD

-626 DAGTPERLAAI
+626 DAGTPDRLVAVEQQI
-637 ESHIKEYMALQYP
+637 TEYMNLRYP
-650 EAELTISPEETIFER
+650 KAKLTLSPEETIFER
-665 LFTTADPPVK
+665 LFTTAEPPIK
-675 AHLYAVDKRVSD
+675 AHLYAVDKSLSD
-687 DILAIR
+687 DVLAIR
-693 AMEQTVMHTTGI
+693 TMEQAVAHTTGI

-711 AQLQTTLLV
+711 AQQQTTLLV

-726 LYDVSYTELQRTLH
+726 LYNVSYAELQRTLH

-746 HVSTL
+746 HANTL

-764 ESKEVDKLLQELAV
+764 ETKDVDRLLQELAV
-778 ASQATDDAGN
+778 ESQSVDDNGN
-788 RLMIPLS
+788 HPMIPLS

-816 YIPLIYTTAPYPEQ
+816 YIPLVYTTAPYPEQ
-830 LVSDVRYAVDT
+830 LVSDVRRAVDT

-872 LMYFILCAQF
+872 LMYFILSAQF

-896 IDTAFALLL
+896 IDIAFALLL

-945 GMPMMEAVHTA
+945 GMPMMEAVYTA

-1012 LIYVMVSKKDQQPL
+1012 LVYVMVSKKDN